1 MKHITSKLLSLLLTL
16 AMLLS
21 MIPAAY
27 AAGTEGTTEGNTS
40 TEKVVA
46 KDGETTATTETLNG
60 STTVT
65 SSNAA
70 TAVDKGTEANPYT
83 LSELGAMTRDAY
95 IAAQNAL
102 DGTMYVTVGDYSYT
116 DKGTLGN
123 GVRNDT
129 LYQTE
134 DRSVLNGYNSNG
146 YLGEKNDG
154 ANGKNIVFVGGTITS
169 GATGY
174 TSIDN
179 IGTSLLL
186 AVPAYTNVTFE
197 GITFNNVMS
206 FDYQLYT
213 SPWSQL
219 GELKFDGCTFNGI
232 IVGAIAAQ
240 TLTFNGCTFT
250 DYTNSTSANNSNP
263 TWIRPAYGNWTKDDN
278 KGQGSDFKSLTTIN
292 FTGNTVTSTRPV
304 KFERIA
310 QWEMPT
316 TVTATGNSFDISA
329 QTDDT
334 AEGKTKNVGLYFGAN
349 AKFDLVAE
357 NNKKAEGSSTAALY
371 TAVYSAP
378 DGTSHAG
385 LPAGSTVKDS
395 SGNDTTLTDALEWKG
410 TKDDV
415 LTLKTECEAKI
426 GDAYYATLADAFA
439 AANKTGDT
447 VIELLDDINMTGKNW
462 TPVSVDGNHGQGV
475 ITLNGNGKTI
485 TGLSA
490 PLFAGGFAGKSGIV
504 IKDLTI
510 ADADIN
516 DTTND
521 QGIGAFINC
530 VDSMTRIEL
539 DNCHLKNSKI
549 VSTGDARVGGLIG
562 WTSGYNKPNDG
573 PVDTKVTLTNCSVE
587 NVTIEAKGSVGG
599 LIGHAGA
606 NPATY
611 HTITGC
617 TVKDSTLKCT
627 ETGKS
632 WRVGDLV
639 GTANVGQI
647 TVDAATSASKNI
659 LTQENASTQK
669 PEGNIFGRDAV
680 NDTGLVIV
688 DNKVVAAGTAYGDIV
703 NKNANE
709 VLVEVSKGH
718 WMKPNANTVAMIG
731 ATVYSSL
738 PDAINKA
745 NTGDTVKLLKD
756 VTVTKPI
763 EVTKS
768 MTLDLNGHVLTAAT
782 ASNRSEPKDEK
793 NSAIWVTAENVNLTI
808 NGMTAGSGMKMGDT
822 HNTEWKTKVWG
833 FVDLREGSA
842 GSTVTINGGSYTGST
857 CASDNYHYTAL
868 FTVGSES
875 KLVLNN
881 VSAETDERVVK
892 ASGCGEVIVSGGT
905 YNITGINAF
914 LGAAFETK
922 TASFTDMKLTAKYG
936 GCVQVGSNATLEN
949 CEIKVTD
956 IRTGDG
962 TYLNCAVAVQY
973 GGTATV
979 KSGTYTAPYAAYV
992 YNSGGTINIE
1002 NGTFTGVVR
1011 ADATTDTTAV
1021 INIKNGSFNGEI
1033 QKGGGPGSETI
1044 SITGGTFSFDPSTKV
1059 KNNGTDYIVKRAG
1072 SEGAYTYTVLAKSG
1086 LTSGVYLTDP
1096 SGALASNYYV
1106 SSTANGVWTVSY
1118 SAPSSGGGSSSS
1130 SRRYDVSAP
1139 SVKHGDV
1146 TVSPKS
1152 ASKGDTVTITVKPD
1166 SGYEL
1171 DTLTVKDAS
1180 GSKIKVKDKGDGKFT
1195 FTMPA
1200 SKVTVSAEFAE
1211 IETLDFAD
1219 VPTDA
1224 YYYEA
1229 VKWAAKKGITGGI
1242 GNGLFGPNQPCTRA
1256 QIVTFLWRAAG
1267 SPEPKTMS
1275 SFADVSMDAYYAKA
1289 VAWAVENGITTGTGD
1304 GKFSPDA
1311 TCTRAQSVTFLF
1323 RAIGKLVDSKA
1334 EFSDV
1339 LTDSY
1344 YANAVAWAVENGV
1357 TNGIGDGLFGP
1368 DNSCTRAQIVTFLYR
1383 AYQGK

>member
-1 MKHITSKLLSLLLTL
+1 MKHKLLSILLCL
-16 AMLLS
+16 AMALSLL
-21 MIPAAY
+21 PTAAL
-27 AAGTEGTTEGNTS
+27 AE
-40 TEKVVA
+40 
-46 KDGETTATTETLNG
+46 
-60 STTVT
+60 
-65 SSNAA
+65 
-70 TAVDKGTEANPYT
+70 
-83 LSELGAMTRDAY
+83 
-95 IAAQNAL
+95 
-102 DGTMYVTVGDYSYT
+102 
-116 DKGTLGN
+116 
-123 GVRNDT
+123 
-129 LYQTE
+129 
-134 DRSVLNGYNSNG
+134 
-146 YLGEKNDG
+146 
-154 ANGKNIVFVGGTITS
+154 
-169 GATGY
+169 GATGAGPIKVGGKTY
-174 TSIDN
+174 SSFSDAVNAAAPDENGVITYEISGKVDVTDTGWVQVAKAGLADLSKVAFVGINDDAEICITGGLAILADQKYDIDV
-179 IGTSLLL
+179 SF
-186 AVPAYTNVTFE
+186 TN
-197 GITFNNVMS
+197 
-206 FDYQLYT
+206 
-213 SPWSQL
+213 
-219 GELKFDGCTFNGI
+219 LK
-232 IVGAIAAQ
+232 
-240 TLTFNGCTFT
+240 L
-250 DYTNSTSANNSNP
+250 SKPNP
-263 TWIRPAYGNWTKDDN
+263 TYGGDYGHSTNY
-278 KGQGSDFKSLTTIN
+278 
-292 FTGNTVTSTRPV
+292 FTCWLRNTGAAENTVTYTNCVFPNGVCNNQYGKTVFDRCQFTNDTSGKFNLWNYGGNTEVKGSTFTGTRGIKTYNEGDLDVAPTV
-304 KFERIA
+304 TVTDTSFDGLTEKAAIVA
-310 QWEMPT
+310 SKPTNITLT
-316 TVTATGNSFDISA
+316 TVTATDCTKGLLQKDIEGSKGEQKVTIEANGTGISDDFNITA
-329 QTDDT
+329 QKDAEAAKNEFNIT
-334 AEGKTKNVGLYFGAN
+334 AGTFPGGINNDYLAPGAN
-349 AKFDLVAE
+349 FDATTGE
-357 NNKKAEGSSTAALY
+357 
-371 TAVYSAP
+371 
-378 DGTSHAG
+378 
-385 LPAGSTVKDS
+385 VKMS
-395 SGNDTTLTDALEWKG
+395 Y
-410 TKDDV
+410 V
-415 LTLKTECEAKI
+415 AKI
-426 GDAYYATLADAFA
+426 GDTEYPTLADAFA

-462 TPVSVDGNHGQGV
+462 TPVGVDGYHGQGV

-510 ADADIN
+510 AGADIN

-549 VSTGDARVGGLIG
+549 VSTGGARVGGLIG

-639 GTANVGQI
+639 GTANVGQV
-647 TVDAATSASKNI
+647 TVDAATSASQNT
-659 LTQENASTQK
+659 LTQENADPQE
-669 PEGNIFGRDAV
+669 PEDSIFGRKEVGKA
-680 NDTGLVIV
+680 GLVII

-718 WMKPNANTVAMIG
+718 WVKPNEDTVAMIG
-731 ATVYSSL
+731 SKEYTTLPVAITAADENATV
-738 PDAINKA
+738 
-745 NTGDTVKLLKD
+745 TLLKD
-756 VTVTKPI
+756 VTVIKPI

-782 ASNRSEPKDEK
+782 ASDRSESKDEK
-793 NSAIWVTAENVNLTI
+793 NSAIWVTAKNVNLTI

-857 CASDNYHYTAL
+857 CASDSYHYTAL

-1339 LTDSY
+1339 LADSY
-1344 YANAVAWAVENGV
+1344 YANAVDWAVENGV

>member
-1 MKHITSKLLSLLLTL
+1 MKHKLLSILLCL
-16 AMLLS
+16 AMALSLL
-21 MIPAAY
+21 PTAAL
-27 AAGTEGTTEGNTS
+27 AE
-40 TEKVVA
+40 
-46 KDGETTATTETLNG
+46 
-60 STTVT
+60 
-65 SSNAA
+65 
-70 TAVDKGTEANPYT
+70 
-83 LSELGAMTRDAY
+83 
-95 IAAQNAL
+95 
-102 DGTMYVTVGDYSYT
+102 
-116 DKGTLGN
+116 
-123 GVRNDT
+123 
-129 LYQTE
+129 
-134 DRSVLNGYNSNG
+134 
-146 YLGEKNDG
+146 
-154 ANGKNIVFVGGTITS
+154 
-169 GATGY
+169 GATGAGPIKVGGETY
-174 TSIDN
+174 SSFSDAVNAAAPDENGVITYEISGKVDVTDTGWVQVAKAGLADLSKVAFVGINDDAEICITGGLAILADQKYDIDV
-179 IGTSLLL
+179 SF
-186 AVPAYTNVTFE
+186 TN
-197 GITFNNVMS
+197 
-206 FDYQLYT
+206 
-213 SPWSQL
+213 
-219 GELKFDGCTFNGI
+219 LK
-232 IVGAIAAQ
+232 
-240 TLTFNGCTFT
+240 L
-250 DYTNSTSANNSNP
+250 SKPNP
-263 TWIRPAYGNWTKDDN
+263 TYGGDYGHSTNY
-278 KGQGSDFKSLTTIN
+278 
-292 FTGNTVTSTRPV
+292 FTCWLRNTNAAENTVTYTNCTFPNGVCNNQYGKTVFDRCQFTNATSGKFNLWNYGGNTEVKGSTFIGTRGIKTYNEGDLDVAPTV
-304 KFERIA
+304 TVTDTSFDGLTEKAAIVA
-310 QWEMPT
+310 SKPTNITLT
-316 TVTATGNSFDISA
+316 TVTAVDCTKGLLQKDIEGSAGEQKVTIEANGTGISGDFNITGKKDA
-329 QTDDT
+329 EAAKNEFNIT
-334 AEGKTKNVGLYFGAN
+334 AGTFAGEINNDYLAPGAN
-349 AKFDLVAE
+349 FDATTGE
-357 NNKKAEGSSTAALY
+357 
-371 TAVYSAP
+371 
-378 DGTSHAG
+378 
-385 LPAGSTVKDS
+385 VKMS
-395 SGNDTTLTDALEWKG
+395 Y
-410 TKDDV
+410 V
-415 LTLKTECEAKI
+415 AKI
-426 GDAYYATLADAFA
+426 GDTEYPTLADAFA
-439 AANKTGDT
+439 AADKTGDT
-447 VIELLDDINMTGKNW
+447 VIELLDDINMTGKSW
-462 TPVSVDGNHGQGV
+462 TPVSVDGYHGQGV

-549 VSTGDARVGGLIG
+549 VSTSGACVGGLIG

-573 PVDTKVTLTNCSVE
+573 PVDTRVTLTNCSVE
-587 NVTIEAKGSVGG
+587 KVTIEAKGSVGG

-617 TVKDSTLKCT
+617 TVKDSTLTCT

-639 GTANVGQI
+639 GTANDGQI
-647 TVDAATSASKNI
+647 TVDAATSASQNT
-659 LTQENASTQK
+659 LTQENADPQK
-669 PEGNIFGRDAV
+669 PKDSIFGRDAV

-718 WMKPNANTVAMIG
+718 WVKPNEGTVAMIG
-731 ATVYSSL
+731 AREYATL
-738 PDAINKA
+738 PDAITAAKD
-745 NTGDTVKLLKD
+745 GDTIKLLKD

-768 MTLDLNGHVLTAAT
+768 MTLDLNGHVLTATT
-782 ASNRSEPKDEK
+782 ASTATVK
-793 NSAIWVTAENVNLTI
+793 NSAIWVTAEKVNLTI
-808 NGMTAGSGMKMGDT
+808 DGTTAGSGMTMGDT
-822 HNTEWKTKVWG
+822 HDTNWEAKVWG

-842 GSTVTINGGSYTGST
+842 GSTVTVNGGSYTGST
-857 CASDNYHYTAL
+857 CASDSYHYTAL

-892 ASGCGEVIVSGGT
+892 ASSCGEVVVSGGT

-1224 YYYEA
+1224 YYYES

-1339 LTDSY
+1339 LADSY
-1344 YANAVAWAVENGV
+1344 YANAVDWAVENGV

>member
-1 MKHITSKLLSLLLTL
+1 MALSLLPTAAL
-16 AMLLS
+16 AEE
-21 MIPAAY
+21 ATG
-27 AAGTEGTTEGNTS
+27 AGPI
-40 TEKVVA
+40 KV
-46 KDGETTATTETLNG
+46 GET
-60 STTVT
+60 SY
-65 SSNAA
+65 SSFSDAVNAA
-70 TAVDKGTEANPYT
+70 EPDGSGVITYEISGKVD
-83 LSELGAMTRDAY
+83 
-95 IAAQNAL
+95 
-102 DGTMYVTVGDYSYT
+102 
-116 DKGTLGN
+116 
-123 GVRNDT
+123 
-129 LYQTE
+129 
-134 DRSVLNGYNSNG
+134 
-146 YLGEKNDG
+146 
-154 ANGKNIVFVGGTITS
+154 
-169 GATGY
+169 
-174 TSIDN
+174 
-179 IGTSLLL
+179 
-186 AVPAYTNVTFE
+186 
-197 GITFNNVMS
+197 
-206 FDYQLYT
+206 
-213 SPWSQL
+213 
-219 GELKFDGCTFNGI
+219 
-232 IVGAIAAQ
+232 
-240 TLTFNGCTFT
+240 
-250 DYTNSTSANNSNP
+250 
-263 TWIRPAYGNWTKDDN
+263 
-278 KGQGSDFKSLTTIN
+278 
-292 FTGNTVTSTRPV
+292 
-304 KFERIA
+304 
-310 QWEMPT
+310 
-316 TVTATGNSFDISA
+316 VTATGWVQVAKAGLTGPTKVKFVGKTGDAEICITGGLAILADQKYDIDVSFTNLKLSKPNPTYGGDHGHSTNYFTCWLRNTGAAENTVTYTNCTFPNGVCNNQYGKTVFNNCQFTNSANYNLWNYGGNTEVKNSAFTGVRGIKTYNEGTLAVAPTVKIEQTTFSGLTEKAAIVASKATDITLTNVTATGCIKGLLQKDIEGS
-329 QTDDT
+329 TDEQKVTIEANGTGISGDFNIT
-334 AEGKTKNVGLYFGAN
+334 AEMDAEAAKNEFNITAGTFPGGINNDYLAPGAN
-349 AKFDLVAE
+349 FDATTGE
-357 NNKKAEGSSTAALY
+357 
-371 TAVYSAP
+371 
-378 DGTSHAG
+378 
-385 LPAGSTVKDS
+385 VKMS
-395 SGNDTTLTDALEWKG
+395 Y
-410 TKDDV
+410 V
-415 LTLKTECEAKI
+415 AKI
-426 GDAYYATLADAFA
+426 GDTEYPTLADAFA

-462 TPVSVDGNHGQGV
+462 TPVGVDGYHGQGV

-510 ADADIN
+510 AGADIN
-516 DTTND
+516 DTTNN

-549 VSTGDARVGGLIG
+549 VSTGGARVGGLIG
-562 WTSGYNKPNDG
+562 WTSGYNNQNDG

-639 GTANVGQI
+639 GTANVGQV
-647 TVDAATSASKNI
+647 TVDAATSASQNT
-659 LTQENASTQK
+659 LTQENADPQE
-669 PEGNIFGRDAV
+669 PEDSIFGRKEVGKA
-680 NDTGLVIV
+680 GLVII

-718 WMKPNANTVAMIG
+718 WVKPNEDTVAMIG
-731 ATVYSSL
+731 SKEYTTL
-738 PDAINKA
+738 PDAITAADENA
-745 NTGDTVKLLKD
+745 TVTLLKD
-756 VTVTKPI
+756 VTVIKPI

-782 ASNRSEPKDEK
+782 ASDRSESKDEK
-793 NSAIWVTAENVNLTI
+793 NSAIWVTAKNVNLTI

-857 CASDNYHYTAL
+857 CASDSYHYTAL

-1339 LTDSY
+1339 LADSY

>member
-27 AAGTEGTTEGNTS
+27 AEGTEGTTEGSTS

-46 KDGETTATTETLNG
+46 KDGETTATTETLDG

-65 SSNAA
+65 GSNAA
-70 TAVDKGTEANPYT
+70 TADDKGTSTNPYT
-83 LSELGAMTRDAY
+83 LEQLGVMTRNEY
-95 IAAQNAL
+95 IKAQERL
-102 DGTMYVTVGDYSYT
+102 EGTMYVTVGEYSYDT
-116 DKGTLGN
+116 NGTLGN
-123 GVRNDT
+123 GKRDDT
-129 LYQTE
+129 TGQKE
-134 DRSVLNGYNSNG
+134 DRGVLNGYNSNG
-146 YLGEKNDG
+146 YLDEGNDG

-169 GATGY
+169 NVTGY
-174 TSIDN
+174 ESIDN

-186 AVPAYTNVTFE
+186 AVPAYTNVTFK
-197 GITFNNVMS
+197 GTTFNNVMS
-206 FDYQLYT
+206 FNYQLYT
-213 SPWSQL
+213 GPWSQL

-240 TLTFNGCTFT
+240 TLTFNGCTFNN
-250 DYTNSTSANNSNP
+250 YENTNSANNSNP
-263 TWIRPAYGNWTKDDN
+263 TWIRPAYGNWKKDDN
-278 KGQGSDFKSLTTIN
+278 EGQGGDFRSLTEIN
-292 FTGNTVTSTRPV
+292 FTDNTVTSTRPV
-304 KFERIA
+304 KFEYIS
-310 QWEMPT
+310 QWDIT
-316 TVTATGNSFDISA
+316 STVTATSNTFDITA
-329 QTDDT
+329 QPGDT
-334 AEGKTKNVGLYFGAN
+334 SIKNVGLYLGAHTDKN
-349 AKFDLVAE
+349 EFHLVAD
-357 NNKKAEGSSTAALY
+357 NNTKSKGTAALY
-371 TAVYSAP
+371 TIP
-378 DGTSHAG
+378 KGTTS

-395 SGNDTTLTDALEWKG
+395 SGNEIELTDALAWKG

-462 TPVSVDGNHGQGV
+462 TPVGVDGYHGQGV

-510 ADADIN
+510 AGADIN
-516 DTTND
+516 DTTNN

-549 VSTGDARVGGLIG
+549 VSTGGARVGGLIG
-562 WTSGYNKPNDG
+562 WTSGYNNQNDG

-639 GTANVGQI
+639 GTANVGQV
-647 TVDAATSASKNI
+647 TVDAATSASQNF

-669 PEGNIFGRDAV
+669 PEDSIFGRKEVGTD
-680 NDTGLVIV
+680 GLMII

-718 WMKPNANTVAMIG
+718 WVKPKEDTVAMIG
-731 ATVYSSL
+731 AKEYPTL
-738 PDAINKA
+738 TAAINEA
-745 NTGDTVKLLKD
+745 NTGDTVKLVNN
-756 VTVTKPI
+756 VTENVTIPA
-763 EVTKS
+763 TKTI
-768 MTLDLNGHVLTAAT
+768 TLDLNGMTLTNVDDHTILNNGNLTIMGTGRVDNISHAKGALYNKGTVVINGGTFDRSRENGMNKGESGQNSWYTIKNVGTMTINDGATVQTAGNNAALGKFSSLV
-782 ASNRSEPKDEK
+782 SNGYFNANDYNTNKGLDQPILTIDGGTFRGGLNTIK
-793 NSAIWVTAENVNLTI
+793 NDDRAKLTI
-808 NGMTAGSGMKMGDT
+808 NG
-822 HNTEWKTKVWG
+822 
-833 FVDLREGSA
+833 
-842 GSTVTINGGSYTGST
+842 
-857 CASDNYHYTAL
+857 
-868 FTVGSES
+868 
-875 KLVLNN
+875 
-881 VSAETDERVVK
+881 
-892 ASGCGEVIVSGGT
+892 
-905 YNITGINAF
+905 
-914 LGAAFETK
+914 
-922 TASFTDMKLTAKYG
+922 
-936 GCVQVGSNATLEN
+936 
-949 CEIKVTD
+949 
-956 IRTGDG
+956 
-962 TYLNCAVAVQY
+962 
-973 GGTATV
+973 
-979 KSGTYTAPYAAYV
+979 
-992 YNSGGTINIE
+992 
-1002 NGTFTGVVR
+1002 GTFSNYYQAVVQNH
-1011 ADATTDTTAV
+1011 
-1021 INIKNGSFNGEI
+1021 NIAE
-1033 QKGGGPGSETI
+1033 
-1044 SITGGTFSFDPSTKV
+1044 ITGGTFTAASDANTETYGIYNCGCGAGIDLGTLTVSGGTFTGATYAVAEVSSQNAIVNISGGQFAGTKAAIIKSSTSNATIAISGGKFSSDPSAYV
-1059 KNNGTDYIVKRAG
+1059 VGNGNTNIVKRDG

-1096 SGALASNYYV
+1096 SGALANNYYV

-1146 TVSPKS
+1146 TVSPKN

-1219 VPTDA
+1219 VSTDA

-1267 SPEPKTMS
+1267 SPEPKAMS
-1275 SFADVSMDAYYAKA
+1275 SFADVSTDAYYAKA

-1368 DNSCTRAQIVTFLYR
+1368 DNSCTRAQIVTFLFR

>member
-1 MKHITSKLLSLLLTL
+1 MKHKLLSILLCL
-16 AMLLS
+16 AMALSLL
-21 MIPAAY
+21 PTAALAEEATGAGPIKVGETSY
-27 AAGTEGTTEGNTS
+27 SSFSEAVGAALGENGVITYEISG
-40 TEKVVA
+40 KVEVNDTGWVQVA
-46 KDGETTATTETLNG
+46 KAGLIDLSKVEFIGITDDAEICITGGLAILADQKYDIDVSFTNLKLSKPNPTYG
-60 STTVT
+60 GDYGHSTNYFTCWLRNT
-65 SSNAA
+65 NAA
-70 TAVDKGTEANPYT
+70 E
-83 LSELGAMTRDAY
+83 
-95 IAAQNAL
+95 
-102 DGTMYVTVGDYSYT
+102 
-116 DKGTLGN
+116 
-123 GVRNDT
+123 
-129 LYQTE
+129 
-134 DRSVLNGYNSNG
+134 
-146 YLGEKNDG
+146 
-154 ANGKNIVFVGGTITS
+154 
-169 GATGY
+169 
-174 TSIDN
+174 
-179 IGTSLLL
+179 
-186 AVPAYTNVTFE
+186 
-197 GITFNNVMS
+197 
-206 FDYQLYT
+206 
-213 SPWSQL
+213 
-219 GELKFDGCTFNGI
+219 
-232 IVGAIAAQ
+232 
-240 TLTFNGCTFT
+240 
-250 DYTNSTSANNSNP
+250 
-263 TWIRPAYGNWTKDDN
+263 
-278 KGQGSDFKSLTTIN
+278 
-292 FTGNTVTSTRPV
+292 NTVTYTNCTFPNGVCNNQYGKTVFDRCQFTNATSGKFNLWNYGGNTEVKGSTFIGTRGIKTYNEGDLDVAPTV
-304 KFERIA
+304 TVTDTSFDGLTEKASIVA
-310 QWEMPT
+310 SKPTNITLT
-316 TVTATGNSFDISA
+316 TVTAVDCTKGLLQKDIEGSAGEQKVTIEANGTGISGDFNITGKKDA
-329 QTDDT
+329 EAAKNEFNIT
-334 AEGKTKNVGLYFGAN
+334 AGTFAGEINNDYLAPGAN
-349 AKFDLVAE
+349 FDATTGE
-357 NNKKAEGSSTAALY
+357 
-371 TAVYSAP
+371 
-378 DGTSHAG
+378 
-385 LPAGSTVKDS
+385 VKMS
-395 SGNDTTLTDALEWKG
+395 Y
-410 TKDDV
+410 V
-415 LTLKTECEAKI
+415 AKI
-426 GDAYYATLADAFA
+426 GDTEYPTLADAFA
-439 AANKTGDT
+439 AADKTGDT
-447 VIELLDDINMTGKNW
+447 VIELLDDINMTGKSW
-462 TPVSVDGNHGQGV
+462 TPVSVDGYHGQGV

-549 VSTGDARVGGLIG
+549 VSTDGARVGGLIG

-573 PVDTKVTLTNCSVE
+573 PVDTRVTLTNCSVE
-587 NVTIEAKGSVGG
+587 KVTIEAKGSVGG

-617 TVKDSTLKCT
+617 TVKDSTLTCT

-639 GTANVGQI
+639 GTANDGQI
-647 TVDAATSASKNI
+647 TVDAATSASQNT
-659 LTQENASTQK
+659 LTQENADPQK
-669 PEGNIFGRDAV
+669 PKDSIFGRDAV

-718 WMKPNANTVAMIG
+718 WVKPNEGTVAMIG
-731 ATVYSSL
+731 AREYATL
-738 PDAINKA
+738 PDAITAAKD
-745 NTGDTVKLLKD
+745 GDTIKLLKD

-782 ASNRSEPKDEK
+782 ASTATVK
-793 NSAIWVTAENVNLTI
+793 NSAIWVTAEKVNLTI
-808 NGMTAGSGMKMGDT
+808 DGTTAGSGMTMGDT
-822 HNTEWKTKVWG
+822 HDTNWEAKVWG

-842 GSTVTINGGSYTGST
+842 GSTVTVNGGSYTGST
-857 CASDNYHYTAL
+857 CASDSYHYTAL

-892 ASGCGEVIVSGGT
+892 ASSCGEVVVSGGT

-1072 SEGAYTYTVLAKSG
+1072 CEGAYTYTVLAKSG

-1229 VKWAAKKGITGGI
+1229 VKWAQEKGITGGI

-1267 SPEPKTMS
+1267 SPEPKSMS
-1275 SFADVSMDAYYAKA
+1275 SFSDVSADSYYAKA

-1368 DNSCTRAQIVTFLYR
+1368 DNSCTRAQIVTFLFR

>member
-1 MKHITSKLLSLLLTL
+1 MKHKLLSILLCL
-16 AMLLS
+16 AMALSLL
-21 MIPAAY
+21 PTAAL
-27 AAGTEGTTEGNTS
+27 ADEATGAGPI
-40 TEKVVA
+40 KV
-46 KDGETTATTETLNG
+46 GET
-60 STTVT
+60 SY
-65 SSNAA
+65 SSFSDAVNAA
-70 TAVDKGTEANPYT
+70 APDE
-83 LSELGAMTRDAY
+83 
-95 IAAQNAL
+95 
-102 DGTMYVTVGDYSYT
+102 
-116 DKGTLGN
+116 
-123 GVRNDT
+123 
-129 LYQTE
+129 
-134 DRSVLNGYNSNG
+134 
-146 YLGEKNDG
+146 
-154 ANGKNIVFVGGTITS
+154 
-169 GATGY
+169 
-174 TSIDN
+174 
-179 IGTSLLL
+179 
-186 AVPAYTNVTFE
+186 
-197 GITFNNVMS
+197 
-206 FDYQLYT
+206 
-213 SPWSQL
+213 
-219 GELKFDGCTFNGI
+219 NGI
-232 IVGAIAAQ
+232 ITYEISGKVDVTDTGWVQVAKAGLIDLSKVAFVGINDDAEICITGDLAILADQ
-240 TLTFNGCTFT
+240 KYDIDVSFT
-250 DYTNSTSANNSNP
+250 NLKLSKPNP
-263 TWIRPAYGNWTKDDN
+263 TYGGDYGHSTNY
-278 KGQGSDFKSLTTIN
+278 
-292 FTGNTVTSTRPV
+292 FTCWLRNTNAAGNTVTYTNCVFPNGVCNNQYGKTVFDRCQFTNDTSGKFNLWNYGGNTEVKGSTFIGTRGIKTYNEGDLDVAPTV
-304 KFERIA
+304 TVTDTSFDGLTEKAAIVA
-310 QWEMPT
+310 SKPTNITLT
-316 TVTATGNSFDISA
+316 TVTATDCTKGLLQKDIEGS
-329 QTDDT
+329 TDEQKVTIEANGTGISGDFNITGKKDAEAAKNEFNIT
-334 AEGKTKNVGLYFGAN
+334 AGTFTGEINNDYLAPGAN
-349 AKFDLVAE
+349 FDATTGE
-357 NNKKAEGSSTAALY
+357 
-371 TAVYSAP
+371 
-378 DGTSHAG
+378 
-385 LPAGSTVKDS
+385 VKMS
-395 SGNDTTLTDALEWKG
+395 Y
-410 TKDDV
+410 V
-415 LTLKTECEAKI
+415 AKI
-426 GDAYYATLADAFA
+426 GDTEYPTLADAFA

-447 VIELLDDINMTGKNW
+447 VIELLDDINMTGKSW
-462 TPVSVDGNHGQGV
+462 TPVSVDGYNGQGV

-549 VSTGDARVGGLIG
+549 VSTGGARVGGLIG

-639 GTANVGQI
+639 GTANVGQV
-647 TVDAATSASKNI
+647 TVDAATSASQNT

-669 PEGNIFGRDAV
+669 PEGNIFGRKEVGKA
-680 NDTGLVIV
+680 GLVII
-688 DNKVVAAGTAYGDIV
+688 DNKVVAAGTDYGDGDIV

-718 WMKPNANTVAMIG
+718 WVKPNEDTVAMIG
-731 ATVYSSL
+731 AKEYTTL
-738 PDAINKA
+738 TAAINEA
-745 NTGDTVKLLKD
+745 NTGDTVTLLKD
-756 VTVTKPI
+756 VTVTNPI

-782 ASNRSEPKDEK
+782 ASDRSESKDVR

-822 HNTEWKTKVWG
+822 HDTDWKTKVWG
-833 FVDLREGSA
+833 FVDLRESSA

-857 CASDNYHYTAL
+857 CASDDNHYTAL

-875 KLVLNN
+875 KLILNN

-956 IRTGDG
+956 IRTGAG
-962 TYLNCAVAVQY
+962 THLNCAVAVQY

-979 KSGTYTAPYAAYV
+979 KSGIYTAPYAAYV
-992 YNSGGTINIE
+992 YSSGGTINIE

-1011 ADATTDTTAV
+1011 ADATTGKTAT

-1086 LTSGVYLTDP
+1086 LTSGVYLTNP

-1118 SAPSSGGGSSSS
+1118 SAPYSGGSSS
-1130 SRRYDVSAP
+1130 YDPTYSVSTP
-1139 SVKHGDV
+1139 SKTEHGTV

-1152 ASKGDTVTITVKPD
+1152 ASKGDTVTVTVKPD
-1166 SGYEL
+1166 SGYVLE
-1171 DTLTVKDAS
+1171 TLTVTDKN
-1180 GSKIKVKDKGDGKFT
+1180 GNELTLKDKGNGKYT

-1200 SKVTVSAEFAE
+1200 GKVEVKATFMEDNSMLNF
-1211 IETLDFAD
+1211 FYD
-1219 VPTDA
+1219 VPNNA
-1224 YYYEA
+1224 YFYEA
-1229 VKWAAKKGITGGI
+1229 VKWAVENGITTGV
-1242 GNGLFGPNQPCTRA
+1242 GNDLFAPEQPCTRA

-1267 SPEPKTMS
+1267 SPEPKSMS
-1275 SFADVSMDAYYAKA
+1275 SFSDVSADSYYAKA

-1368 DNSCTRAQIVTFLYR
+1368 DNSCTRAQIVTFLFR

>member
-1 MKHITSKLLSLLLTL
+1 MALSLLPTAAL
-16 AMLLS
+16 AEE
-21 MIPAAY
+21 ATG
-27 AAGTEGTTEGNTS
+27 AGPI
-40 TEKVVA
+40 KV
-46 KDGETTATTETLNG
+46 GET
-60 STTVT
+60 SY
-65 SSNAA
+65 SSFSDAVNAA
-70 TAVDKGTEANPYT
+70 EPDGSGVITYEISGKVD
-83 LSELGAMTRDAY
+83 
-95 IAAQNAL
+95 
-102 DGTMYVTVGDYSYT
+102 
-116 DKGTLGN
+116 
-123 GVRNDT
+123 
-129 LYQTE
+129 
-134 DRSVLNGYNSNG
+134 
-146 YLGEKNDG
+146 
-154 ANGKNIVFVGGTITS
+154 
-169 GATGY
+169 
-174 TSIDN
+174 
-179 IGTSLLL
+179 
-186 AVPAYTNVTFE
+186 
-197 GITFNNVMS
+197 
-206 FDYQLYT
+206 
-213 SPWSQL
+213 
-219 GELKFDGCTFNGI
+219 
-232 IVGAIAAQ
+232 
-240 TLTFNGCTFT
+240 
-250 DYTNSTSANNSNP
+250 
-263 TWIRPAYGNWTKDDN
+263 
-278 KGQGSDFKSLTTIN
+278 
-292 FTGNTVTSTRPV
+292 
-304 KFERIA
+304 
-310 QWEMPT
+310 
-316 TVTATGNSFDISA
+316 VTATGWVQVAKAGLTGPTKVKFVGKTGDAEICITGGLAILADQKYDIDVSFTNLKLSKPNPTYGGDYGHSTNYFTCWLRNTGAAENTVTYTNCTFPNGVCNNQYGKTVFNNCQFTNSANYNLWNYGGNTEVKNSAFTGVRGIKTYNEGTLAVAPTVKIEQTTFSGLTEKAAIVASKATDITLTNVTATGCIKGLLQKDIEGS
-329 QTDDT
+329 TDEQKVTIEANGTGISGDFNIT
-334 AEGKTKNVGLYFGAN
+334 AEMDAEAAKNEFNITAGTFPGGINNDYLAPGAN
-349 AKFDLVAE
+349 FDATTGE
-357 NNKKAEGSSTAALY
+357 
-371 TAVYSAP
+371 
-378 DGTSHAG
+378 
-385 LPAGSTVKDS
+385 VKMS
-395 SGNDTTLTDALEWKG
+395 Y
-410 TKDDV
+410 V
-415 LTLKTECEAKI
+415 AKI
-426 GDAYYATLADAFA
+426 GDTEYPTLADAFA

-462 TPVSVDGNHGQGV
+462 TPVGVDGYHGQGV

-510 ADADIN
+510 AGADIN
-516 DTTND
+516 DTTNN

-549 VSTGDARVGGLIG
+549 VSTGGARVGGLIG
-562 WTSGYNKPNDG
+562 WTSGYNNQNDG

-639 GTANVGQI
+639 GTANVGQV
-647 TVDAATSASKNI
+647 TVDAATSASQNT
-659 LTQENASTQK
+659 LTQENADPQE
-669 PEGNIFGRDAV
+669 PEDSIFGRKEVGKA
-680 NDTGLVIV
+680 GLVII

-718 WMKPNANTVAMIG
+718 WVKPNEDTVAMIG
-731 ATVYSSL
+731 SKEYTTL
-738 PDAINKA
+738 PDAITAADENA
-745 NTGDTVKLLKD
+745 TVTLLKD
-756 VTVTKPI
+756 VTVIKPI

-782 ASNRSEPKDEK
+782 ASDRSESKDEK
-793 NSAIWVTAENVNLTI
+793 NSAIWVTAKNVNLTI

-857 CASDNYHYTAL
+857 CASDSYHYTAL

-1072 SEGAYTYTVLAKSG
+1072 SEGAYTYTVLARSG

-1339 LTDSY
+1339 LADSY
-1344 YANAVAWAVENGV
+1344 YANAVDWAVENGV

>member
-1 MKHITSKLLSLLLTL
+1 MKHKLLSILLCL
-16 AMLLS
+16 AMALSLL
-21 MIPAAY
+21 PTAAL
-27 AAGTEGTTEGNTS
+27 AE
-40 TEKVVA
+40 
-46 KDGETTATTETLNG
+46 
-60 STTVT
+60 
-65 SSNAA
+65 
-70 TAVDKGTEANPYT
+70 
-83 LSELGAMTRDAY
+83 
-95 IAAQNAL
+95 
-102 DGTMYVTVGDYSYT
+102 
-116 DKGTLGN
+116 
-123 GVRNDT
+123 
-129 LYQTE
+129 
-134 DRSVLNGYNSNG
+134 
-146 YLGEKNDG
+146 
-154 ANGKNIVFVGGTITS
+154 
-169 GATGY
+169 GATGAGPIKVGGKTY
-174 TSIDN
+174 SSFSDAVNAAAPDENGVITYEISGKVDVTDTGWVQVAKAGLADLSKVAFVGINDDAEICITGGLAILADQKYDIDV
-179 IGTSLLL
+179 SF
-186 AVPAYTNVTFE
+186 TN
-197 GITFNNVMS
+197 
-206 FDYQLYT
+206 
-213 SPWSQL
+213 
-219 GELKFDGCTFNGI
+219 LK
-232 IVGAIAAQ
+232 
-240 TLTFNGCTFT
+240 L
-250 DYTNSTSANNSNP
+250 SKPNP
-263 TWIRPAYGNWTKDDN
+263 TYGGDYGHSTNY
-278 KGQGSDFKSLTTIN
+278 
-292 FTGNTVTSTRPV
+292 FTCWLRNTGAAENTVTYTNCVFPNGVCNNQYGKTVFDRCQFTNDTSGKFNLWNYGGNTEVKGSTFTGTRGIKTYNEGDLDVAPTV
-304 KFERIA
+304 TVTDTSFDGLTEKAAIVA
-310 QWEMPT
+310 SKPTNITLT
-316 TVTATGNSFDISA
+316 TVTATDCTKGLLQKDIEGSKGEQKVTIEANGTGISGDFNITA
-329 QTDDT
+329 QKDAEAAKNEFNIT
-334 AEGKTKNVGLYFGAN
+334 AGTFTGEINNDYLAPGAN
-349 AKFDLVAE
+349 FDATTGE
-357 NNKKAEGSSTAALY
+357 
-371 TAVYSAP
+371 
-378 DGTSHAG
+378 
-385 LPAGSTVKDS
+385 VKMS
-395 SGNDTTLTDALEWKG
+395 Y
-410 TKDDV
+410 V
-415 LTLKTECEAKI
+415 AKI
-426 GDAYYATLADAFA
+426 GDTEYPTLADAFA
-439 AANKTGDT
+439 AADKTGDT

-462 TPVSVDGNHGQGV
+462 TPVEVDGYHGQGV

-504 IKDLTI
+504 INNLTLENVNL
-510 ADADIN
+510 N
-516 DTTND
+516 DTGSEYAGT
-521 QGIGAFINC
+521 GFGAFIC
-530 VDSMTRIEL
+530 AVDSMPTISL
-539 DNCHLKNSKI
+539 TNCHVKGGTI
-549 VSTGDARVGGLIG
+549 ESTSGARVGGLIG
-562 WTSGYNKPNDG
+562 WTSGYNKPTDG

-617 TVKDSTLKCT
+617 TVKDSTLTCT

-639 GTANVGQI
+639 GTANDGQI
-647 TVDAATSASKNI
+647 TVDAATSASQNT
-659 LTQENASTQK
+659 LTQENADPQK
-669 PEGNIFGRDAV
+669 PKDSIFGRDAV

-688 DNKVVAAGTAYGDIV
+688 DNKVVAAGTAYGNIV

-718 WMKPNANTVAMIG
+718 WVKPNEGTVAMIG
-731 ATVYSSL
+731 ATEYTTL
-738 PDAINKA
+738 TAAINEA
-745 NTGDTVKLLKD
+745 NTGDTVTLLKD
-756 VTVTKPI
+756 TKEDITIPSGKTI
-763 EVTKS
+763 
-768 MTLDLNGHVLTAAT
+768 TLDLNGKTLTNVDDHTILNNGNLTITGTGRVDNISHAKGALYNKGTVVINGGTFDRSKENGKTSNDSGSNSWYTIKNVGSMTIHDGATVQTAGNNAALGKFSSLV
-782 ASNRSEPKDEK
+782 SNGYFDANDYSTNKGLDQPILTIDGGTFRGGLNTIK
-793 NSAIWVTAENVNLTI
+793 NDDRAKLTI
-808 NGMTAGSGMKMGDT
+808 NG
-822 HNTEWKTKVWG
+822 
-833 FVDLREGSA
+833 
-842 GSTVTINGGSYTGST
+842 
-857 CASDNYHYTAL
+857 
-868 FTVGSES
+868 
-875 KLVLNN
+875 
-881 VSAETDERVVK
+881 
-892 ASGCGEVIVSGGT
+892 
-905 YNITGINAF
+905 
-914 LGAAFETK
+914 
-922 TASFTDMKLTAKYG
+922 
-936 GCVQVGSNATLEN
+936 
-949 CEIKVTD
+949 
-956 IRTGDG
+956 
-962 TYLNCAVAVQY
+962 
-973 GGTATV
+973 
-979 KSGTYTAPYAAYV
+979 
-992 YNSGGTINIE
+992 
-1002 NGTFTGVVR
+1002 GTFSNYYQAVVQNH
-1011 ADATTDTTAV
+1011 
-1021 INIKNGSFNGEI
+1021 NIAE
-1033 QKGGGPGSETI
+1033 
-1044 SITGGTFSFDPSTKV
+1044 ITGGTFTAASDANAETYGIYNCGCGAEIDLGTLTVSGGTFTGATYAVAEVSSLNAAVNISGGQFAGTKAAIVKSSTSKATIAVSGGTFSSDPSV
-1059 KNNGTDYIVKRAG
+1059 HVVGNGNTNIVKRAG

-1267 SPEPKTMS
+1267 SPEPKAMS
-1275 SFADVSMDAYYAKA
+1275 SFADVSTDAYYAKA

-1368 DNSCTRAQIVTFLYR
+1368 DNSCTRAQIVTFLFR

>member
-1 MKHITSKLLSLLLTL
+1 MKHKLLSILLCL
-16 AMLLS
+16 AMALSLL
-21 MIPAAY
+21 PTAALAEEATGAGPIKVGETSY
-27 AAGTEGTTEGNTS
+27 SSFSEAVGAALGENGVITYEISG
-40 TEKVVA
+40 KVEVNDTGWVQVA
-46 KDGETTATTETLNG
+46 KAGLIDLSKVEFIGITDDAEICITGGLAILADQKYDIDVSFTNLKLSKPNPTYG
-60 STTVT
+60 GDYGHSTNYFTCWLRNT
-65 SSNAA
+65 NAA
-70 TAVDKGTEANPYT
+70 E
-83 LSELGAMTRDAY
+83 
-95 IAAQNAL
+95 
-102 DGTMYVTVGDYSYT
+102 
-116 DKGTLGN
+116 
-123 GVRNDT
+123 
-129 LYQTE
+129 
-134 DRSVLNGYNSNG
+134 
-146 YLGEKNDG
+146 
-154 ANGKNIVFVGGTITS
+154 
-169 GATGY
+169 
-174 TSIDN
+174 
-179 IGTSLLL
+179 
-186 AVPAYTNVTFE
+186 
-197 GITFNNVMS
+197 
-206 FDYQLYT
+206 
-213 SPWSQL
+213 
-219 GELKFDGCTFNGI
+219 
-232 IVGAIAAQ
+232 
-240 TLTFNGCTFT
+240 
-250 DYTNSTSANNSNP
+250 
-263 TWIRPAYGNWTKDDN
+263 
-278 KGQGSDFKSLTTIN
+278 
-292 FTGNTVTSTRPV
+292 NTVTYTNCTFPNGVCNNQYGKTVFDRCQFTNATSGKFNLWNYGGNTEVKGSTFIGTRGIKTYNEGDLDVAPTV
-304 KFERIA
+304 TVTDTSFDGLTEKAAIVA
-310 QWEMPT
+310 SKLTNITLT
-316 TVTATGNSFDISA
+316 TVTAADCTKGLLQKDIEGSAGEQKVTIEANGTGISGDFNITGKKDA
-329 QTDDT
+329 EAAKNEFNIT
-334 AEGKTKNVGLYFGAN
+334 AGTFAGEINNDYLAPGAN
-349 AKFDLVAE
+349 FDATTGE
-357 NNKKAEGSSTAALY
+357 
-371 TAVYSAP
+371 
-378 DGTSHAG
+378 
-385 LPAGSTVKDS
+385 VKMS
-395 SGNDTTLTDALEWKG
+395 Y
-410 TKDDV
+410 V
-415 LTLKTECEAKI
+415 AKI
-426 GDAYYATLADAFA
+426 GDTEYPTLADAFA
-439 AANKTGDT
+439 AADKTGDT
-447 VIELLDDINMTGKNW
+447 VIELLDDINMTSKSW
-462 TPVSVDGNHGQGV
+462 TPVSVDGYYGQGV

-549 VSTGDARVGGLIG
+549 VSTGGARVGGLIG
-562 WTSGYNKPNDG
+562 WTAGYNDPNNG
-573 PVDTKVTLTNCSVE
+573 PVDTKITLTNCSVE
-587 NVTIEAKGSVGG
+587 NVTIEANGSVGG

-617 TVKDSTLKCT
+617 TVKDSTLKCAET
-627 ETGKS
+627 EKS
-632 WRVGDLV
+632 WRVGGLV

-647 TVDAATSASKNI
+647 TVDAATSASQNT
-659 LTQENASTQK
+659 LTQGNAGPQK
-669 PEGNIFGRDAV
+669 PEDSIFGRKAV
-680 NDTGLVIV
+680 DTAGLVII

-718 WMKPNANTVAMIG
+718 WVKPHEETVAMIG
-731 ATVYSSL
+731 ATEYSSL

-956 IRTGDG
+956 IRTGAG
-962 TYLNCAVAVQY
+962 THLNCAVAVQY

-979 KSGTYTAPYAAYV
+979 KSGIYTAPYAAYV
-992 YNSGGTINIE
+992 YSSGGTINIE

-1011 ADATTDTTAV
+1011 ADATTGKTAT

-1086 LTSGVYLTDP
+1086 LTSGVYLTNP

-1118 SAPSSGGGSSSS
+1118 SAPYSGGSSS
-1130 SRRYDVSAP
+1130 YDPTYSVSTP
-1139 SVKHGDV
+1139 SKTEHGSV
-1146 TVSPKS
+1146 TVSPKN
-1152 ASKGDTVTITVKPD
+1152 ASKGDTVTVTVKPD
-1166 SGYEL
+1166 SGYVLE
-1171 DTLTVKDAS
+1171 TLTVTDKN
-1180 GSKIKVKDKGDGKFT
+1180 GNELTLKDKGNGKYT

-1200 SKVTVSAEFAE
+1200 GKVEVKATFMEDNSMLNF
-1211 IETLDFAD
+1211 FYD
-1219 VPTDA
+1219 VPNGA
-1224 YYYEA
+1224 YFYEA
-1229 VKWAAKKGITGGI
+1229 VKWAVKNGITTGV
-1242 GNGLFGPNQPCTRA
+1242 GNDLFAPEQPCTRA

-1267 SPEPKTMS
+1267 SPEPKAAS
-1275 SFADVSMDAYYAKA
+1275 SFADVAAGSYYAKA

-1311 TCTRAQSVTFLF
+1311 TCTRAQAVTFLA
-1323 RAIGKLVDSKA
+1323 RALSAKASGKA

-1339 LTDSY
+1339 PADSY
-1344 YANAVAWAVENGV
+1344 FADAVAWAAENGV

>member
-1 MKHITSKLLSLLLTL
+1 MKHKLLSILLCL
-16 AMLLS
+16 AMALSLL
-21 MIPAAY
+21 PTAAL
-27 AAGTEGTTEGNTS
+27 AE
-40 TEKVVA
+40 
-46 KDGETTATTETLNG
+46 
-60 STTVT
+60 
-65 SSNAA
+65 
-70 TAVDKGTEANPYT
+70 
-83 LSELGAMTRDAY
+83 
-95 IAAQNAL
+95 
-102 DGTMYVTVGDYSYT
+102 
-116 DKGTLGN
+116 
-123 GVRNDT
+123 
-129 LYQTE
+129 
-134 DRSVLNGYNSNG
+134 
-146 YLGEKNDG
+146 
-154 ANGKNIVFVGGTITS
+154 
-169 GATGY
+169 GATGAGPIKVGGKTY
-174 TSIDN
+174 SSFSDAVNAAAPDENGVITYEISGKVDVTDTGWVQVAKAGLADLSKVAFVGINDDAEICITGGLAILADQKYDIDVSFTN
-179 IGTSLLL
+179 LKLSKPNPTYGGDYGHSTNYFTCWLRNTG
-186 AVPAYTNVTFE
+186 AAENTVTYTNCVFPN
-197 GITFNNVMS
+197 GVCNNQYGKTV
-206 FDYQLYT
+206 FDNCKFTNNTAGLSNLWNYG
-213 SPWSQL
+213 
-219 GELKFDGCTFNGI
+219 GETK
-232 IVGAIAAQ
+232 VEE
-240 TLTFNGCTFT
+240 CTFT
-250 DYTNSTSANNSNP
+250 GTRGIKMYNEGTLQNP
-263 TWIRPAYGNWTKDDN
+263 PSIEIKNT
-278 KGQGSDFKSLTTIN
+278 N
-292 FTGNTVTSTRPV
+292 FTGMTEKAAIVVSKAANVTLNTVGATDCTMGLLQKDIEGSTDEQKV
-304 KFERIA
+304 TIEANGTGISGDFNITA
-310 QWEMPT
+310 QKDAEAAKNEFNI
-316 TVTATGNSFDISA
+316 TAGTFAGEINNDSLA
-329 QTDDT
+329 P
-334 AEGKTKNVGLYFGAN
+334 GAN
-349 AKFDLVAE
+349 FDATTGE
-357 NNKKAEGSSTAALY
+357 
-371 TAVYSAP
+371 
-378 DGTSHAG
+378 
-385 LPAGSTVKDS
+385 VKMS
-395 SGNDTTLTDALEWKG
+395 Y
-410 TKDDV
+410 V
-415 LTLKTECEAKI
+415 AKI
-426 GDAYYATLADAFA
+426 GDTEYPTLADAFA
-439 AANKTGDT
+439 DANKTGDT

-462 TPVSVDGNHGQGV
+462 TPVSVDGYHGQGV

-510 ADADIN
+510 AGADIN

-549 VSTGDARVGGLIG
+549 VSTGGARVGGLIG

-639 GTANVGQI
+639 GTANVGQV
-647 TVDAATSASKNI
+647 TVDAATSASQNT
-659 LTQENASTQK
+659 LTQENADPQE
-669 PEGNIFGRDAV
+669 PEDSIFGRKEVGKA
-680 NDTGLVIV
+680 GLVII

-718 WMKPNANTVAMIG
+718 WVKPNEDTVAMIG
-731 ATVYSSL
+731 SKEYTTLPNAITAADENATV
-738 PDAINKA
+738 
-745 NTGDTVKLLKD
+745 TLLKD
-756 VTVTKPI
+756 VTVIKPI

-782 ASNRSEPKDEK
+782 ASDRSESKDEK
-793 NSAIWVTAENVNLTI
+793 NSAIWVTAKNVNLTI

-857 CASDNYHYTAL
+857 CASDSYHYTAL

-1229 VKWAAKKGITGGI
+1229 VKWAAKKSITGGI

-1368 DNSCTRAQIVTFLYR
+1368 DNSCTRAQIVTFLFR

>member
-1 MKHITSKLLSLLLTL
+1 MALSLLPTAAL
-16 AMLLS
+16 AEE
-21 MIPAAY
+21 ATG
-27 AAGTEGTTEGNTS
+27 AGPI
-40 TEKVVA
+40 K
-46 KDGETTATTETLNG
+46 
-60 STTVT
+60 
-65 SSNAA
+65 
-70 TAVDKGTEANPYT
+70 
-83 LSELGAMTRDAY
+83 
-95 IAAQNAL
+95 
-102 DGTMYVTVGDYSYT
+102 
-116 DKGTLGN
+116 
-123 GVRNDT
+123 
-129 LYQTE
+129 
-134 DRSVLNGYNSNG
+134 
-146 YLGEKNDG
+146 
-154 ANGKNIVFVGGTITS
+154 VGGTSYNSFSDAVNAAEPDGSGVITYEIS
-169 GATGY
+169 GKVDVTDTGWVQVAKADL
-174 TSIDN
+174 T
-179 IGTSLLL
+179 GLK
-186 AVPAYTNVTFE
+186 AV
-197 GITFNNVMS
+197 
-206 FDYQLYT
+206 
-213 SPWSQL
+213 
-219 GELKFDGCTFNGI
+219 KF
-232 IVGAIAAQ
+232 VGAENSNAEICITQGVAILADQ
-240 TLTFNGCTFT
+240 SYDIDVSFT
-250 DYTNSTSANNSNP
+250 DLILSKENP
-263 TWIRPAYGNWTKDDN
+263 TYANDYGHGTKY
-278 KGQGSDFKSLTTIN
+278 
-292 FTGNTVTSTRPV
+292 FTCWLRNTNEAENTVTYTNCVFPNGVCNNQYGKTVFNNCQFTNSANYNLWNYGGNTEV
-304 KFERIA
+304 KNSAFTGVRGIKTYNEGTPEVAPTVKIEQTTFSGLTEKA
-310 QWEMPT
+310 AIVASKPTNITLT
-316 TVTATGNSFDISA
+316 TVTATDCTKGLLQKDIEGSTDEQKVTIEANGTDISGDFNITA
-329 QTDDT
+329 QKDAEAAKNEFNIT
-334 AEGKTKNVGLYFGAN
+334 AGTFPGGINNDYLAPGAN
-349 AKFDLVAE
+349 FDATTGE
-357 NNKKAEGSSTAALY
+357 
-371 TAVYSAP
+371 
-378 DGTSHAG
+378 
-385 LPAGSTVKDS
+385 VKMS
-395 SGNDTTLTDALEWKG
+395 Y
-410 TKDDV
+410 V
-415 LTLKTECEAKI
+415 AKI
-426 GDAYYATLADAFA
+426 GDTEYPTLADAFA
-439 AANKTGDT
+439 ATDKTGDT
-447 VIELLDDINMTGKNW
+447 VIELLDDINMTGKSW
-462 TPVSVDGNHGQGV
+462 TPVSVDGYHGQGV

-530 VDSMTRIEL
+530 VDSMIRIEL

-549 VSTGDARVGGLIG
+549 VSTGGARVGGLIG

-1339 LTDSY
+1339 LADSY
-1344 YANAVAWAVENGV
+1344 YANAVDWAVENGV

>member
-1 MKHITSKLLSLLLTL
+1 MKHKLLSILLCL
-16 AMLLS
+16 AMALSLL
-21 MIPAAY
+21 PTAAL
-27 AAGTEGTTEGNTS
+27 AE
-40 TEKVVA
+40 
-46 KDGETTATTETLNG
+46 GETGAGPIKVGET
-60 STTVT
+60 SY
-65 SSNAA
+65 SSFSDAVNAA
-70 TAVDKGTEANPYT
+70 EPDGSGVITYEISGKVD
-83 LSELGAMTRDAY
+83 
-95 IAAQNAL
+95 
-102 DGTMYVTVGDYSYT
+102 
-116 DKGTLGN
+116 
-123 GVRNDT
+123 
-129 LYQTE
+129 
-134 DRSVLNGYNSNG
+134 
-146 YLGEKNDG
+146 
-154 ANGKNIVFVGGTITS
+154 
-169 GATGY
+169 
-174 TSIDN
+174 
-179 IGTSLLL
+179 
-186 AVPAYTNVTFE
+186 
-197 GITFNNVMS
+197 
-206 FDYQLYT
+206 
-213 SPWSQL
+213 
-219 GELKFDGCTFNGI
+219 
-232 IVGAIAAQ
+232 
-240 TLTFNGCTFT
+240 
-250 DYTNSTSANNSNP
+250 
-263 TWIRPAYGNWTKDDN
+263 
-278 KGQGSDFKSLTTIN
+278 
-292 FTGNTVTSTRPV
+292 
-304 KFERIA
+304 
-310 QWEMPT
+310 
-316 TVTATGNSFDISA
+316 VTATGWVQVAKAGLTGPTKVEFV
-329 QTDDT
+329 
-334 AEGKTKNVGLYFGAN
+334 GKTGDAEICITGGLAILADQKYDIDVSFTNLKLSKPNPTYGGDYGHSTNYFTCWLRNTGAAENTVTYTNCTFPNGVCNNQYGKTVFNNCKFTNNTAGLSNLWNYGGETKVEECTFTGTRGIKMYNEGTLQNPPSIEIKNTNFTGMTEKAAIVVSKAANVTLNTVGATDCTMGLLQKDIEGSTDEQKVTIEANGTGISGDFNITAQKDAEAAKNEFNITAGTFAGEINNDYLAPGAN
-349 AKFDLVAE
+349 FDATTGE
-357 NNKKAEGSSTAALY
+357 
-371 TAVYSAP
+371 
-378 DGTSHAG
+378 
-385 LPAGSTVKDS
+385 VKMS
-395 SGNDTTLTDALEWKG
+395 Y
-410 TKDDV
+410 V
-415 LTLKTECEAKI
+415 AKI
-426 GDAYYATLADAFA
+426 GDTEYPTLADAFA

-462 TPVSVDGNHGQGV
+462 TPVEVDGYHGQGV

-510 ADADIN
+510 ADADI
-516 DTTND
+516 DGTTNNL
-521 QGIGAFINC
+521 GIGAFINC

-639 GTANVGQI
+639 GTANVGQV
-647 TVDAATSASKNI
+647 TVDAATSASQNF

-669 PEGNIFGRDAV
+669 PEDSIFGRKEVGTD
-680 NDTGLVIV
+680 GLMII

-718 WMKPNANTVAMIG
+718 WVKPKEDTVAMIG
-731 ATVYSSL
+731 AKEYPTL
-738 PDAINKA
+738 TAAINEA
-745 NTGDTVKLLKD
+745 NTGDTVKLVNN

-782 ASNRSEPKDEK
+782 ASTATVK
-793 NSAIWVTAENVNLTI
+793 NSAIWVTAEKVNLTI
-808 NGMTAGSGMKMGDT
+808 DGTTAGSGMTMGDT
-822 HNTEWKTKVWG
+822 HDTNWEAKVWG

-842 GSTVTINGGSYTGST
+842 GSTVTVNGGSYTGST
-857 CASDNYHYTAL
+857 CASDSYHYTAL

-892 ASGCGEVIVSGGT
+892 ASSCGEVVVSGGT

-1072 SEGAYTYTVLAKSG
+1072 SEGAYTYTVLAKSD

-1339 LTDSY
+1339 LADSY
-1344 YANAVAWAVENGV
+1344 YANAVDWAVENGV

>member
-27 AAGTEGTTEGNTS
+27 AEGTEGTTEGSTS

-46 KDGETTATTETLNG
+46 KDGETTATTETLDG

-65 SSNAA
+65 GSNAA
-70 TAVDKGTEANPYT
+70 TADDKGTSTNPYT
-83 LSELGAMTRDAY
+83 LEQLGVMTRNEY
-95 IAAQNAL
+95 IKAQERL
-102 DGTMYVTVGDYSYT
+102 EGTMYVTVGEYSYDT
-116 DKGTLGN
+116 NGTLGN
-123 GVRNDT
+123 GKRDDT
-129 LYQTE
+129 TGQKE
-134 DRSVLNGYNSNG
+134 DRGVLNGYNSNG
-146 YLGEKNDG
+146 YLDEGNDG

-169 GATGY
+169 NVTGY
-174 TSIDN
+174 ESIDN

-186 AVPAYTNVTFE
+186 AVPAYTNVTFK
-197 GITFNNVMS
+197 GTTFNNVMS
-206 FDYQLYT
+206 FNYQLYT
-213 SPWSQL
+213 GPWSQL

-240 TLTFNGCTFT
+240 TLTFNGCTFNNYENT
-250 DYTNSTSANNSNP
+250 DSANNSNP
-263 TWIRPAYGNWTKDDN
+263 TWIRPAYGNWKKDDN
-278 KGQGSDFKSLTTIN
+278 EGQGGDFRSLTEIN
-292 FTGNTVTSTRPV
+292 FTDNTVTSTRPV
-304 KFERIA
+304 KFEYIS
-310 QWEMPT
+310 QWDIT
-316 TVTATGNSFDISA
+316 STVTATSNTFDITA
-329 QTDDT
+329 QPGDT
-334 AEGKTKNVGLYFGAN
+334 SIKNVGLYLGAHTDKN
-349 AKFDLVAE
+349 EFHLVAD
-357 NNKKAEGSSTAALY
+357 NNTKSKGTAALY
-371 TAVYSAP
+371 TIP
-378 DGTSHAG
+378 KGTTS

-395 SGNDTTLTDALEWKG
+395 SGNEIELTDALAWKG

-462 TPVSVDGNHGQGV
+462 TPVGVDGYRGQGV

-510 ADADIN
+510 AGADIN
-516 DTTND
+516 DTTNN

-549 VSTGDARVGGLIG
+549 VSTGGARVGGLIG
-562 WTSGYNKPNDG
+562 WTSGYNNQNDG

-639 GTANVGQI
+639 GTANVGQV
-647 TVDAATSASKNI
+647 TVDAATSASQNF

-669 PEGNIFGRDAV
+669 PEDSIFGRKEVGTD
-680 NDTGLVIV
+680 GLMIIG
-688 DNKVVAAGTAYGDIV
+688 NKVVAAGTAYGDIV

-718 WMKPNANTVAMIG
+718 WVKPKEDTVAMIG
-731 ATVYSSL
+731 AKEYPTL
-738 PDAINKA
+738 TAAINEA
-745 NTGDTVKLLKD
+745 NTGDTVKLVNN
-756 VTVTKPI
+756 VTENVTIPAAKTI
-763 EVTKS
+763 
-768 MTLDLNGHVLTAAT
+768 TLDLNGMTLTNVDDHTILNNGNLTIMGTGRVDNISHAKGALYNKGTVVINGGTFDRSRENGMNKGESGQNSWYTIKNVGTMTINDGATVQTAGNNAALGKFSSLV
-782 ASNRSEPKDEK
+782 SNGYFNANDYNTNKGLDQPILTIDGGTFRGGLNTIK
-793 NSAIWVTAENVNLTI
+793 NDDRAKLTI
-808 NGMTAGSGMKMGDT
+808 NG
-822 HNTEWKTKVWG
+822 
-833 FVDLREGSA
+833 
-842 GSTVTINGGSYTGST
+842 
-857 CASDNYHYTAL
+857 
-868 FTVGSES
+868 
-875 KLVLNN
+875 
-881 VSAETDERVVK
+881 
-892 ASGCGEVIVSGGT
+892 
-905 YNITGINAF
+905 
-914 LGAAFETK
+914 
-922 TASFTDMKLTAKYG
+922 
-936 GCVQVGSNATLEN
+936 
-949 CEIKVTD
+949 
-956 IRTGDG
+956 
-962 TYLNCAVAVQY
+962 
-973 GGTATV
+973 
-979 KSGTYTAPYAAYV
+979 
-992 YNSGGTINIE
+992 
-1002 NGTFTGVVR
+1002 GTFSNYYQAVVQNH
-1011 ADATTDTTAV
+1011 
-1021 INIKNGSFNGEI
+1021 NIAE
-1033 QKGGGPGSETI
+1033 
-1044 SITGGTFSFDPSTKV
+1044 ITGGTFTAASDANTETYGIYNCGCGAGIDLGTLTVSGGTFTGATYAVDEVSSQNAIVNISGGQFAGTKAAIIKSSTSNATIAISGGKFSSDPSAYV
-1059 KNNGTDYIVKRAG
+1059 VGNGNTNIVKRDG

-1096 SGALASNYYV
+1096 SGALANNYYV

-1146 TVSPKS
+1146 TVSPKN

-1219 VPTDA
+1219 VSTDA

-1267 SPEPKTMS
+1267 SPEPKAMS
-1275 SFADVSMDAYYAKA
+1275 SFADVSTDAYYAKA

-1368 DNSCTRAQIVTFLYR
+1368 DNSCTRAQIVTFLFR

>member
-1 MKHITSKLLSLLLTL
+1 MKHKLLSILLCL
-16 AMLLS
+16 AMALSLL
-21 MIPAAY
+21 PTAALAKEATGAGPIKVGETSY
-27 AAGTEGTTEGNTS
+27 SSFSEAVGAALGENGVITYEISG
-40 TEKVVA
+40 KVEVNDTGWVQVA
-46 KDGETTATTETLNG
+46 KAGLIDLSKVEFIGITDDAEICITGGLAILADQKYDIDVSFTNLKLSKPNPTYG
-60 STTVT
+60 GDYGHSTNYFTCWLRNT
-65 SSNAA
+65 NAA
-70 TAVDKGTEANPYT
+70 E
-83 LSELGAMTRDAY
+83 
-95 IAAQNAL
+95 
-102 DGTMYVTVGDYSYT
+102 
-116 DKGTLGN
+116 
-123 GVRNDT
+123 
-129 LYQTE
+129 
-134 DRSVLNGYNSNG
+134 
-146 YLGEKNDG
+146 
-154 ANGKNIVFVGGTITS
+154 
-169 GATGY
+169 
-174 TSIDN
+174 
-179 IGTSLLL
+179 
-186 AVPAYTNVTFE
+186 
-197 GITFNNVMS
+197 
-206 FDYQLYT
+206 
-213 SPWSQL
+213 
-219 GELKFDGCTFNGI
+219 
-232 IVGAIAAQ
+232 
-240 TLTFNGCTFT
+240 
-250 DYTNSTSANNSNP
+250 
-263 TWIRPAYGNWTKDDN
+263 
-278 KGQGSDFKSLTTIN
+278 
-292 FTGNTVTSTRPV
+292 NTVTYTNCTFPNGVCNNQYGKTVFDRCQFTNATSGKFNLWNYGGNTEVKGSTFIGTRGIKTYNEGDLDVAPTV
-304 KFERIA
+304 TVTDTSFDGLTEKAAIVA
-310 QWEMPT
+310 SKPTNITLT
-316 TVTATGNSFDISA
+316 TVTAADCTKGLLQKDIEGSAGEQKVTIEANGTGISGDFNITGKKDA
-329 QTDDT
+329 EAAKNEFNIT
-334 AEGKTKNVGLYFGAN
+334 AGTFAGEINNDYLAPGAN
-349 AKFDLVAE
+349 FDATTGE
-357 NNKKAEGSSTAALY
+357 
-371 TAVYSAP
+371 
-378 DGTSHAG
+378 
-385 LPAGSTVKDS
+385 VKMS
-395 SGNDTTLTDALEWKG
+395 Y
-410 TKDDV
+410 V
-415 LTLKTECEAKI
+415 AKI
-426 GDAYYATLADAFA
+426 GDTEYPTLADAFA
-439 AANKTGDT
+439 AADKTGDT
-447 VIELLDDINMTGKNW
+447 VIELLDDINMTGKSW
-462 TPVSVDGNHGQGV
+462 TPVSVDGYHGQGV

-549 VSTGDARVGGLIG
+549 VSTGGARVGGLIG

-573 PVDTKVTLTNCSVE
+573 PVDTRVTLTNCSVE
-587 NVTIEAKGSVGG
+587 KVTIEAKGSVGG

-617 TVKDSTLKCT
+617 TVKDSTLTCT

-639 GTANVGQI
+639 GTANDGQI
-647 TVDAATSASKNI
+647 TVDAATSASQNT
-659 LTQENASTQK
+659 LTQENADPQK
-669 PEGNIFGRDAV
+669 PKDSIFGRDAV

-718 WMKPNANTVAMIG
+718 WVKPNEGTVAMIG
-731 ATVYSSL
+731 AREYPTL
-738 PDAINKA
+738 PDAITAAKD
-745 NTGDTVKLLKD
+745 GDTIKLLKD

-782 ASNRSEPKDEK
+782 ASTATVK
-793 NSAIWVTAENVNLTI
+793 NSAIWVTAEKVNLTI
-808 NGMTAGSGMKMGDT
+808 DGTTAGSGMTMGDT
-822 HNTEWKTKVWG
+822 HDTNWEAKVWG

-842 GSTVTINGGSYTGST
+842 GSTVTVNGGSYTGST
-857 CASDNYHYTAL
+857 CASDSYHYTAL

-892 ASGCGEVIVSGGT
+892 ASSCGEVVVSGGT

-936 GCVQVGSNATLEN
+936 GCVQVGRNATLEN

-1096 SGALASNYYV
+1096 SGALANNYYV

-1118 SAPSSGGGSSSS
+1118 SAPYSGGSSS
-1130 SRRYDVSAP
+1130 YDPTYSVSTP
-1139 SVKHGDV
+1139 SKTENGSV

-1152 ASKGDTVTITVKPD
+1152 ASKGDRVTITVTPD
-1166 SGYEL
+1166 KGYEL
-1171 DTLTVKDAS
+1171 DSLTVKDAS
-1180 GSKIKVKDKGDGKFT
+1180 GNKLKLTDKGNGKYT
-1195 FTMPA
+1195 FTMPG
-1200 SKVTVSAEFAE
+1200 SKVTVSAEFVEEQAAS
-1211 IETLDFAD
+1211 IFAD
-1219 VPTDA
+1219 VPADA
-1224 YYYEA
+1224 YYAKA
-1229 VKWAAKKGITGGI
+1229 VEWAVKKGITNGKA
-1242 GNGLFGPNQPCTRA
+1242 NGLFGSNDPCTRG

-1267 SPEPKTMS
+1267 SPEPKAMS
-1275 SFADVSMDAYYAKA
+1275 SFSDVSADSYYAKA

-1344 YANAVAWAVENGV
+1344 YANAVAWAVENGI

-1368 DNSCTRAQIVTFLYR
+1368 DNSCTRAQIVTFLFR

>member
-1 MKHITSKLLSLLLTL
+1 MALSLLPTAAL
-16 AMLLS
+16 AEEATGAGPIKVGETS
-21 MIPAAY
+21 YSSFSEAVGAALGENGVITY
-27 AAGTEGTTEGNTS
+27 EISG
-40 TEKVVA
+40 KVEVNDTGWVQVA
-46 KDGETTATTETLNG
+46 KAGLIDLSKVEFIGITDDAEICITGGLAILADQKYDIDVSFTNLKLSKPNPTYG
-60 STTVT
+60 GDYGHSTNYFTCWLRNT
-65 SSNAA
+65 NAA
-70 TAVDKGTEANPYT
+70 E
-83 LSELGAMTRDAY
+83 
-95 IAAQNAL
+95 
-102 DGTMYVTVGDYSYT
+102 
-116 DKGTLGN
+116 
-123 GVRNDT
+123 
-129 LYQTE
+129 
-134 DRSVLNGYNSNG
+134 
-146 YLGEKNDG
+146 
-154 ANGKNIVFVGGTITS
+154 
-169 GATGY
+169 
-174 TSIDN
+174 
-179 IGTSLLL
+179 
-186 AVPAYTNVTFE
+186 
-197 GITFNNVMS
+197 
-206 FDYQLYT
+206 
-213 SPWSQL
+213 
-219 GELKFDGCTFNGI
+219 
-232 IVGAIAAQ
+232 
-240 TLTFNGCTFT
+240 
-250 DYTNSTSANNSNP
+250 
-263 TWIRPAYGNWTKDDN
+263 
-278 KGQGSDFKSLTTIN
+278 
-292 FTGNTVTSTRPV
+292 NTVTYTNCTFPNGVCNNQYGKTVFDRCQFTNATSGKFNLWNYGGNTEVKGSTFIGTHGIKTYNEGDLDVAPTV
-304 KFERIA
+304 TVTDTSFDGLTEKAAIVA
-310 QWEMPT
+310 SKPTNITLT
-316 TVTATGNSFDISA
+316 TVTAVDCTKGLLQKDIEGSAGEQKVTIEANGTGISGDFNITGKKDA
-329 QTDDT
+329 EAAKNEFNIT
-334 AEGKTKNVGLYFGAN
+334 AGTFAGEINNDYLAPGAN
-349 AKFDLVAE
+349 FDATTGE
-357 NNKKAEGSSTAALY
+357 
-371 TAVYSAP
+371 
-378 DGTSHAG
+378 
-385 LPAGSTVKDS
+385 VKMS
-395 SGNDTTLTDALEWKG
+395 Y
-410 TKDDV
+410 V
-415 LTLKTECEAKI
+415 AKI
-426 GDAYYATLADAFA
+426 GDTEYPTLADAFA
-439 AANKTGDT
+439 AADKTGDT
-447 VIELLDDINMTGKNW
+447 VIELLDDINMTGKSW
-462 TPVSVDGNHGQGV
+462 TPVSVDGYHGQGV

-549 VSTGDARVGGLIG
+549 VSTGGARVGGLIG

-573 PVDTKVTLTNCSVE
+573 PVDTRVTLTNCSVE
-587 NVTIEAKGSVGG
+587 KVTIEAKGSVGG

-617 TVKDSTLKCT
+617 TVKDSTLTCT

-639 GTANVGQI
+639 GTANDGQI
-647 TVDAATSASKNI
+647 TVDAATSASQNT
-659 LTQENASTQK
+659 LTQENADPQK
-669 PEGNIFGRDAV
+669 PKDSIFGRDAV

-718 WMKPNANTVAMIG
+718 WVKPNEGTVAMIG
-731 ATVYSSL
+731 AREYATL
-738 PDAINKA
+738 PDAITAAKD
-745 NTGDTVKLLKD
+745 GDTIKLLKD

-782 ASNRSEPKDEK
+782 ASTATVK
-793 NSAIWVTAENVNLTI
+793 NSAIWVTAEKVNLTI
-808 NGMTAGSGMKMGDT
+808 DGTTAGSGMTMGDT
-822 HNTEWKTKVWG
+822 HDTNWEAKVWG

-842 GSTVTINGGSYTGST
+842 GSTVTVNGGSYTGST
-857 CASDNYHYTAL
+857 CASDSYHYTAL

-892 ASGCGEVIVSGGT
+892 ASSCGEVVVSGGT

-1339 LTDSY
+1339 LADSY
-1344 YANAVAWAVENGV
+1344 YANAVDWAVENGV

>member
-1 MKHITSKLLSLLLTL
+1 MKHKLLSILLCL
-16 AMLLS
+16 AMALSLL
-21 MIPAAY
+21 PTAAL
-27 AAGTEGTTEGNTS
+27 AE
-40 TEKVVA
+40 
-46 KDGETTATTETLNG
+46 
-60 STTVT
+60 
-65 SSNAA
+65 
-70 TAVDKGTEANPYT
+70 
-83 LSELGAMTRDAY
+83 
-95 IAAQNAL
+95 
-102 DGTMYVTVGDYSYT
+102 
-116 DKGTLGN
+116 
-123 GVRNDT
+123 
-129 LYQTE
+129 
-134 DRSVLNGYNSNG
+134 
-146 YLGEKNDG
+146 
-154 ANGKNIVFVGGTITS
+154 
-169 GATGY
+169 GATGAGPIKVGGETY
-174 TSIDN
+174 SSFSDAVNAAAPDENGVITYEISGKVDVTDTGWVQVAKAGLADLSKVAFVGINDDAEICITGGLAILADQKYDIDV
-179 IGTSLLL
+179 SF
-186 AVPAYTNVTFE
+186 TN
-197 GITFNNVMS
+197 
-206 FDYQLYT
+206 
-213 SPWSQL
+213 
-219 GELKFDGCTFNGI
+219 LK
-232 IVGAIAAQ
+232 
-240 TLTFNGCTFT
+240 L
-250 DYTNSTSANNSNP
+250 SKPNP
-263 TWIRPAYGNWTKDDN
+263 TYGGDYGHSTNY
-278 KGQGSDFKSLTTIN
+278 
-292 FTGNTVTSTRPV
+292 FTCWLRNTGAAENTVTYTNCVFPNGVCNNQYGKTVFDRCQFTNDTSGKFNLWNYGGNTEVKGSTFTGTRGIKTYNEGDLDVAPTV
-304 KFERIA
+304 TVTDTSFDGLTEKAAIVA
-310 QWEMPT
+310 SKPTNITLT
-316 TVTATGNSFDISA
+316 TVTATDCTKGLLQKDIEGSKGEQKVTIEANGTGISGDFNITA
-329 QTDDT
+329 QKDAEAAKNEFNIT
-334 AEGKTKNVGLYFGAN
+334 AGTFPGGINNDYLAPGAN
-349 AKFDLVAE
+349 FDATTGE
-357 NNKKAEGSSTAALY
+357 
-371 TAVYSAP
+371 
-378 DGTSHAG
+378 
-385 LPAGSTVKDS
+385 VKMS
-395 SGNDTTLTDALEWKG
+395 Y
-410 TKDDV
+410 V
-415 LTLKTECEAKI
+415 AKI
-426 GDAYYATLADAFA
+426 GDTEYPTLADAFA
-439 AANKTGDT
+439 ATDKTGDT
-447 VIELLDDINMTGKNW
+447 VIELLDDINMTGKSW
-462 TPVSVDGNHGQGV
+462 TPVSVDGYHGQGV

-549 VSTGDARVGGLIG
+549 VSTGGARVGGLIG
-562 WTSGYNKPNDG
+562 
-573 PVDTKVTLTNCSVE
+573 
-587 NVTIEAKGSVGG
+587 
-599 LIGHAGA
+599 
-606 NPATY
+606 
-611 HTITGC
+611 
-617 TVKDSTLKCT
+617 
-627 ETGKS
+627 
-632 WRVGDLV
+632 
-639 GTANVGQI
+639 TANVGQV
-647 TVDAATSASKNI
+647 TVDAATSASQNT
-659 LTQENASTQK
+659 LTQENADPQE
-669 PEGNIFGRDAV
+669 PEDSIFGRKEVGKA
-680 NDTGLVIV
+680 GLVII
-688 DNKVVAAGTAYGDIV
+688 DNKVVAAGTDYGDGDIV

-718 WMKPNANTVAMIG
+718 WVKPNEDAVAMIG
-731 ATVYSSL
+731 AREYSTL
-738 PDAINKA
+738 PDAITAAKD
-745 NTGDTVKLLKD
+745 GDTIKLLKD

-782 ASNRSEPKDEK
+782 ASTATVK
-793 NSAIWVTAENVNLTI
+793 NSAIWVTAEKVNLTI
-808 NGMTAGSGMKMGDT
+808 DGTTAGSGMTMGDT
-822 HNTEWKTKVWG
+822 HDTNWEAKVWG

-842 GSTVTINGGSYTGST
+842 GSTVTVNGGSYTGST
-857 CASDNYHYTAL
+857 CASDSYHYTAL

-892 ASGCGEVIVSGGT
+892 ASSCGEVVVSGGT

-936 GCVQVGSNATLEN
+936 GCVQVGRNATLEN

-1072 SEGAYTYTVLAKSG
+1072 SEGAYTYTVLAKSD

-1256 QIVTFLWRAAG
+1256 QIVTFLWRAAC

-1339 LTDSY
+1339 LADSY
-1344 YANAVAWAVENGV
+1344 YANAVDWAVENGV

>member
-27 AAGTEGTTEGNTS
+27 AEGTEGTTEGSTS

-46 KDGETTATTETLNG
+46 KDGETTATTETLDG

-65 SSNAA
+65 GSNAA
-70 TAVDKGTEANPYT
+70 TADDKGTSTNPYT
-83 LSELGAMTRDAY
+83 LEQLGVMTRNEY
-95 IAAQNAL
+95 IKAQERL
-102 DGTMYVTVGDYSYT
+102 EGTMYVTVGEYSYDT
-116 DKGTLGN
+116 NGTLGN
-123 GVRNDT
+123 GKRDDT
-129 LYQTE
+129 TGQKE
-134 DRSVLNGYNSNG
+134 DRGVLNGYNSNG
-146 YLGEKNDG
+146 YLDEGNDG

-169 GATGY
+169 NVTGY
-174 TSIDN
+174 ESIDN

-186 AVPAYTNVTFE
+186 AVPAYTNVTFK
-197 GITFNNVMS
+197 GTTFNNVMS
-206 FDYQLYT
+206 FNYQLYT
-213 SPWSQL
+213 GPWSQL

-240 TLTFNGCTFT
+240 TLTFNGCTFNNYENT
-250 DYTNSTSANNSNP
+250 DSANNSNP
-263 TWIRPAYGNWTKDDN
+263 TWIRPAYGNWKKDDN
-278 KGQGSDFKSLTTIN
+278 EGQGGDFRSLTEIN
-292 FTGNTVTSTRPV
+292 FTDNTVTSTRPV
-304 KFERIA
+304 KFEYIS
-310 QWEMPT
+310 QWDIT
-316 TVTATGNSFDISA
+316 STVTATSNTFDITA
-329 QTDDT
+329 QPGDT
-334 AEGKTKNVGLYFGAN
+334 SIKNVGLYLGAHTDKN
-349 AKFDLVAE
+349 EFHLVAD
-357 NNKKAEGSSTAALY
+357 NNTKSKGTAALY
-371 TAVYSAP
+371 TIP
-378 DGTSHAG
+378 KGTTS

-395 SGNDTTLTDALEWKG
+395 SGNEIELTDALAWKG

-462 TPVSVDGNHGQGV
+462 TPVGVDGYHGQGV

-510 ADADIN
+510 AGADIN
-516 DTTND
+516 DTTNN

-549 VSTGDARVGGLIG
+549 VSTGGARVGGLIG
-562 WTSGYNKPNDG
+562 WTSGYNNQNDG

-639 GTANVGQI
+639 GTANVGQV
-647 TVDAATSASKNI
+647 TVDAATSASQNF

-669 PEGNIFGRDAV
+669 PEDSIFGRKEVGTD
-680 NDTGLVIV
+680 GLMIIG
-688 DNKVVAAGTAYGDIV
+688 NKVVAAGTAYGDIV

-718 WMKPNANTVAMIG
+718 WVKPKEDTVAMIG
-731 ATVYSSL
+731 AKEYPTL
-738 PDAINKA
+738 TAAINEA
-745 NTGDTVKLLKD
+745 NTGDTVKLVNN
-756 VTVTKPI
+756 VTENVTIPAAKTI
-763 EVTKS
+763 
-768 MTLDLNGHVLTAAT
+768 TLDLNGMTLTNVDDHTILNNGNLTIMGTGRVDNISHAKGALYNKGTVVINGGTFDRSRENGMNKGESGQNSWYTIKNVGTMTINDGATVQTAGNNAALGKFSSLV
-782 ASNRSEPKDEK
+782 SNGYFNANDYNTNKGLDQPILTIDGGTFRGGLNTIK
-793 NSAIWVTAENVNLTI
+793 NDDRAKLTI
-808 NGMTAGSGMKMGDT
+808 NG
-822 HNTEWKTKVWG
+822 
-833 FVDLREGSA
+833 
-842 GSTVTINGGSYTGST
+842 
-857 CASDNYHYTAL
+857 
-868 FTVGSES
+868 
-875 KLVLNN
+875 
-881 VSAETDERVVK
+881 
-892 ASGCGEVIVSGGT
+892 
-905 YNITGINAF
+905 
-914 LGAAFETK
+914 
-922 TASFTDMKLTAKYG
+922 
-936 GCVQVGSNATLEN
+936 
-949 CEIKVTD
+949 
-956 IRTGDG
+956 
-962 TYLNCAVAVQY
+962 
-973 GGTATV
+973 
-979 KSGTYTAPYAAYV
+979 
-992 YNSGGTINIE
+992 
-1002 NGTFTGVVR
+1002 GTFSNYYQAVVQNH
-1011 ADATTDTTAV
+1011 
-1021 INIKNGSFNGEI
+1021 NIAE
-1033 QKGGGPGSETI
+1033 
-1044 SITGGTFSFDPSTKV
+1044 ITGGTFTAASDANTETYGIYNCGCGAGIDLGTLTVSGGTFTGATYAVAEVSIQNAIVNISGGQFAGTKAAIIKSSTSNATIAISGGKFSSDPSAYV
-1059 KNNGTDYIVKRAG
+1059 VGNGNTNIVKRDG

-1096 SGALASNYYV
+1096 SGALANNYYV

-1146 TVSPKS
+1146 TVSPKN

-1219 VPTDA
+1219 VSTDA

-1267 SPEPKTMS
+1267 SPEPKAMS
-1275 SFADVSMDAYYAKA
+1275 SFADVSTDAYYAKA

-1368 DNSCTRAQIVTFLYR
+1368 DNSCTRAQIVTFLFR

>member
-1 MKHITSKLLSLLLTL
+1 MKHKLLSILLCL
-16 AMLLS
+16 AMALSLL
-21 MIPAAY
+21 PTAALAEEATGAGPIKVGETSY
-27 AAGTEGTTEGNTS
+27 SSFSDAVNAAEPDESGVITYKISG
-40 TEKVVA
+40 KVDVTDIGWVQVA
-46 KDGETTATTETLNG
+46 KAGLPD
-60 STTVT
+60 
-65 SSNAA
+65 
-70 TAVDKGTEANPYT
+70 
-83 LSELGAMTRDAY
+83 LSKVEF
-95 IAAQNAL
+95 I
-102 DGTMYVTVGDYSYT
+102 
-116 DKGTLGN
+116 
-123 GVRNDT
+123 
-129 LYQTE
+129 
-134 DRSVLNGYNSNG
+134 
-146 YLGEKNDG
+146 
-154 ANGKNIVFVGGTITS
+154 
-169 GATGY
+169 
-174 TSIDN
+174 
-179 IGTSLLL
+179 
-186 AVPAYTNVTFE
+186 
-197 GITFNNVMS
+197 GITDDAEICITQGVAILADQSYDIDVS
-206 FDYQLYT
+206 F
-213 SPWSQL
+213 
-219 GELKFDGCTFNGI
+219 EALK
-232 IVGAIAAQ
+232 
-240 TLTFNGCTFT
+240 LTKLNPQWAGDFGHSTNYFT
-250 DYTNSTSANNSNP
+250 CWLRN
-263 TWIRPAYGNWTKDDN
+263 
-278 KGQGSDFKSLTTIN
+278 
-292 FTGNTVTSTRPV
+292 TGRAENTVTYTNCTFPNGVCNNQYGKTVFNNCQFTNSANYNLWNYGGNTEV
-304 KFERIA
+304 KNSAFIGVRGIKTYNEGTLA
-310 QWEMPT
+310 VAPT
-316 TVTATGNSFDISA
+316 VKIEQTTFSGLTEKAAIVASKATDITLTNVTATGCIKGLLQKDIEGST
-329 QTDDT
+329 TDEQKVTIEANGTGISGDFNIT
-334 AEGKTKNVGLYFGAN
+334 AEMDAEAAKNEFNITAGTFPGGINNDYLAPGAN
-349 AKFDLVAE
+349 FDATTGE
-357 NNKKAEGSSTAALY
+357 
-371 TAVYSAP
+371 
-378 DGTSHAG
+378 
-385 LPAGSTVKDS
+385 VKMS
-395 SGNDTTLTDALEWKG
+395 Y
-410 TKDDV
+410 V
-415 LTLKTECEAKI
+415 AKI
-426 GDAYYATLADAFA
+426 GDTEYPTLADAFA

-504 IKDLTI
+504 IRDLTI

-516 DTTND
+516 DPTNN

-530 VDSMTRIEL
+530 VDSMPRIEL

-549 VSTGDARVGGLIG
+549 VSTSGARVGGLIG

-587 NVTIEAKGSVGG
+587 DVTIEAKGSVGG

-617 TVKDSTLKCT
+617 TVKDSTLTCT

-639 GTANVGQI
+639 GTANDGQI
-647 TVDAATSASKNI
+647 TVDAATSASQNT
-659 LTQENASTQK
+659 LTQENADPQK
-669 PEGNIFGRDAV
+669 PKDSIFGRDAV

-731 ATVYSSL
+731 ATEYPTL
-738 PDAINKA
+738 PAAITAAKN
-745 NTGDTVKLLKD
+745 GETVKLLKD
-756 VTVTKPI
+756 VTVTNPI

-782 ASNRSEPKDEK
+782 ASDRSESKDEK

-822 HNTEWKTKVWG
+822 HNTDWKTKVWG
-833 FVDLREGSA
+833 FVDLRDGSA

-857 CASDNYHYTAL
+857 CASDNNHYTAL

-892 ASGCGEVIVSGGT
+892 ASGCGEVVVSGGT

-979 KSGTYTAPYAAYV
+979 KSGIYTAPYAAYV
-992 YNSGGTINIE
+992 YSSGGTINIE

-1011 ADATTDTTAV
+1011 ADATTGKTAT

-1086 LTSGVYLTDP
+1086 LTSGVYLTNP

-1146 TVSPKS
+1146 TVSPKN
-1152 ASKGDTVTITVKPD
+1152 AKAGDTVTITVKPD

-1267 SPEPKTMS
+1267 SPEPKGTAAGMT
-1275 SFADVSMDAYYAKA
+1275 DVVSGSYYEKA
-1289 VAWAVENGITTGTGD
+1289 VAWAIENGVTTGTTATT
-1304 GKFSPDA
+1304 FSPDA
-1311 TCTRAQSVTFLF
+1311 TCTRAQAVTFLA
-1323 RAIGKLVDSKA
+1323 RALNAKAAGKA

-1339 LTDSY
+1339 PANSY
-1344 YANAVAWAVENGV
+1344 FAEAVAWAAANGV
-1357 TNGIGDGLFGP
+1357 TEGVGNGMFAP
-1368 DNSCTRAQIVTFLYR
+1368 DNDCTRGQIVTFLYR
-1383 AYQGK
+1383 AYNK

>member
-1 MKHITSKLLSLLLTL
+1 MKHKLLSILLCL
-16 AMLLS
+16 AMALSLL
-21 MIPAAY
+21 PTAAL
-27 AAGTEGTTEGNTS
+27 AE
-40 TEKVVA
+40 
-46 KDGETTATTETLNG
+46 GETGAGPIKVGET
-60 STTVT
+60 SY
-65 SSNAA
+65 SSFSDAVNAA
-70 TAVDKGTEANPYT
+70 EPDGSGVITYDISGKVD
-83 LSELGAMTRDAY
+83 
-95 IAAQNAL
+95 
-102 DGTMYVTVGDYSYT
+102 
-116 DKGTLGN
+116 
-123 GVRNDT
+123 
-129 LYQTE
+129 
-134 DRSVLNGYNSNG
+134 
-146 YLGEKNDG
+146 
-154 ANGKNIVFVGGTITS
+154 
-169 GATGY
+169 
-174 TSIDN
+174 
-179 IGTSLLL
+179 
-186 AVPAYTNVTFE
+186 
-197 GITFNNVMS
+197 
-206 FDYQLYT
+206 
-213 SPWSQL
+213 
-219 GELKFDGCTFNGI
+219 
-232 IVGAIAAQ
+232 
-240 TLTFNGCTFT
+240 
-250 DYTNSTSANNSNP
+250 
-263 TWIRPAYGNWTKDDN
+263 
-278 KGQGSDFKSLTTIN
+278 
-292 FTGNTVTSTRPV
+292 
-304 KFERIA
+304 
-310 QWEMPT
+310 
-316 TVTATGNSFDISA
+316 VTATGWVQVAKAGLTGPTKVEFV
-329 QTDDT
+329 
-334 AEGKTKNVGLYFGAN
+334 GKTGDAEICITGGLAILADQKYDIDVSFTNLKLSKPNPTYGGDYGHSTNYFTCWLRNTGAAENTVTYTNCTFPNGVCNNQYGKTVFNNCKFTNNTAGLSNLWNYGGETKVEECTFTGTRGIKMYNEGTLQNPPSIEIKNTNFTGMTEKAAIVVSKAANVTLNTVGATDCTMGLLQKDIEGSTDEQKVTIEANGTGISGDFNITAQKDAEAAKNEFNITAGTFAGEINNDYLAPGAN
-349 AKFDLVAE
+349 FDATTGE
-357 NNKKAEGSSTAALY
+357 
-371 TAVYSAP
+371 
-378 DGTSHAG
+378 
-385 LPAGSTVKDS
+385 VKMS
-395 SGNDTTLTDALEWKG
+395 Y
-410 TKDDV
+410 V
-415 LTLKTECEAKI
+415 AKI
-426 GDAYYATLADAFA
+426 GDTEYPTLADAFA

-462 TPVSVDGNHGQGV
+462 TPVEVDGYHGQGV

-510 ADADIN
+510 ADADI
-516 DTTND
+516 DGTTNNL
-521 QGIGAFINC
+521 GIGAFINC

-639 GTANVGQI
+639 GTANVGQV
-647 TVDAATSASKNI
+647 TVDAATSASQNF

-669 PEGNIFGRDAV
+669 PEDSIFGRKEVGTD
-680 NDTGLVIV
+680 GLMII

-718 WMKPNANTVAMIG
+718 WVKPKEDTVAMIG
-731 ATVYSSL
+731 AKEYPTL
-738 PDAINKA
+738 TAAINEA
-745 NTGDTVKLLKD
+745 NTGDTVKLVNN

-782 ASNRSEPKDEK
+782 ASTATVK
-793 NSAIWVTAENVNLTI
+793 NSAIWVTAEKVNLTI
-808 NGMTAGSGMKMGDT
+808 DGTTAGSGMTMGDT
-822 HNTEWKTKVWG
+822 HDTNWEAKVWG

-842 GSTVTINGGSYTGST
+842 GSTVTVNGGSYTGST
-857 CASDNYHYTAL
+857 CASDSYHYTAL

-892 ASGCGEVIVSGGT
+892 ASSCGEVVVSGGT

-936 GCVQVGSNATLEN
+936 GCVQVGRNATLEN

-979 KSGTYTAPYAAYV
+979 KSGIYTAPYAAYV
-992 YNSGGTINIE
+992 YSSGGTINIE

-1368 DNSCTRAQIVTFLYR
+1368 DNSCTRAQIVTFLFR

>member
-1 MKHITSKLLSLLLTL
+1 MKHKLLSILLCL
-16 AMLLS
+16 AMALSLL
-21 MIPAAY
+21 PTAALAEEATGAGPIKVGETSY
-27 AAGTEGTTEGNTS
+27 SSFSDAVNAAEPDESGVITYKISG
-40 TEKVVA
+40 KVDVTDIGWVQVA
-46 KDGETTATTETLNG
+46 KAGLPD
-60 STTVT
+60 
-65 SSNAA
+65 
-70 TAVDKGTEANPYT
+70 
-83 LSELGAMTRDAY
+83 LSKVEF
-95 IAAQNAL
+95 I
-102 DGTMYVTVGDYSYT
+102 
-116 DKGTLGN
+116 
-123 GVRNDT
+123 
-129 LYQTE
+129 
-134 DRSVLNGYNSNG
+134 
-146 YLGEKNDG
+146 
-154 ANGKNIVFVGGTITS
+154 
-169 GATGY
+169 
-174 TSIDN
+174 
-179 IGTSLLL
+179 
-186 AVPAYTNVTFE
+186 
-197 GITFNNVMS
+197 GITDDAEICITQGVAILADQSYDIDVS
-206 FDYQLYT
+206 F
-213 SPWSQL
+213 
-219 GELKFDGCTFNGI
+219 EALK
-232 IVGAIAAQ
+232 
-240 TLTFNGCTFT
+240 LTKLNPQWAGDFGHSTNYFT
-250 DYTNSTSANNSNP
+250 CWLRN
-263 TWIRPAYGNWTKDDN
+263 
-278 KGQGSDFKSLTTIN
+278 
-292 FTGNTVTSTRPV
+292 TGRAENTVTYTNCTFPNGVCNNQYGKTVFNNCQFTNSANYNLWNYGGNTEV
-304 KFERIA
+304 KNSAFIGVRGIKTYNEGTLA
-310 QWEMPT
+310 VAPT
-316 TVTATGNSFDISA
+316 VKIEQTTFSGLTEKAAIVASKATDITLTNVTATGCIKGLLQKDIEGST
-329 QTDDT
+329 TDEQKVTIEANGTGISGDFNIT
-334 AEGKTKNVGLYFGAN
+334 AEMDAEAAKNEFNITAGTFPGGINNDYLAPGAN
-349 AKFDLVAE
+349 FDATTGE
-357 NNKKAEGSSTAALY
+357 
-371 TAVYSAP
+371 
-378 DGTSHAG
+378 
-385 LPAGSTVKDS
+385 VKMS
-395 SGNDTTLTDALEWKG
+395 Y
-410 TKDDV
+410 V
-415 LTLKTECEAKI
+415 AKI
-426 GDAYYATLADAFA
+426 GDTEYPTLADAFA

-504 IKDLTI
+504 IRDLTI

-516 DTTND
+516 DPTND

-530 VDSMTRIEL
+530 VDSMPRIEL

-587 NVTIEAKGSVGG
+587 DVTIEAKGSVGG

-617 TVKDSTLKCT
+617 TVKDSTLTCT

-639 GTANVGQI
+639 GTANVGQV
-647 TVDAATSASKNI
+647 TVDAATSASQNF

-669 PEGNIFGRDAV
+669 PEDSIFGRKEVGTD
-680 NDTGLVIV
+680 GLMIIG
-688 DNKVVAAGTAYGDIV
+688 NKVVAAGTAYGDIV

-718 WMKPNANTVAMIG
+718 WVKPKEDTVAMIG
-731 ATVYSSL
+731 ATEYLSL
-738 PDAINKA
+738 PDAITAAKD
-745 NTGDTVKLLKD
+745 GDTIKLLKD

-782 ASNRSEPKDEK
+782 ASTATVK
-793 NSAIWVTAENVNLTI
+793 NSAIWVTAEKVNLTI
-808 NGMTAGSGMKMGDT
+808 DGTTAGSGMTMGDT
-822 HNTEWKTKVWG
+822 HDTNWEAKVWG

-842 GSTVTINGGSYTGST
+842 GSTVTVNGGSYTGST
-857 CASDNYHYTAL
+857 CASDSYHYTAL

-892 ASGCGEVIVSGGT
+892 ASSCGEVVVSGGT

-936 GCVQVGSNATLEN
+936 GCVQVGRNATLEN

-1086 LTSGVYLTDP
+1086 LTSGVYLTNP

-1118 SAPSSGGGSSSS
+1118 SAPYSGGSSS
-1130 SRRYDVSAP
+1130 YDPTYSVSTP
-1139 SVKHGDV
+1139 SKTKNGSV

-1152 ASKGDTVTITVKPD
+1152 ASKGDTVTVTVKPD
-1166 SGYEL
+1166 SGYVLE
-1171 DTLTVKDAS
+1171 TLTVTDKN
-1180 GSKIKVKDKGDGKFT
+1180 GNELTLKDKGNGKYT

-1200 SKVTVSAEFAE
+1200 GKVEVKATFMEDNSMLNF
-1211 IETLDFAD
+1211 FYD
-1219 VPTDA
+1219 VPNNA

-1229 VKWAAKKGITGGI
+1229 VKWAQEKGITGGI

-1267 SPEPKTMS
+1267 SPEPKAMS
-1275 SFADVSMDAYYAKA
+1275 SFADVSTDAYYAKA

-1368 DNSCTRAQIVTFLYR
+1368 DNSCTRAQIVTFLFR

>member
-1 MKHITSKLLSLLLTL
+1 MKHKLLSILLCL
-16 AMLLS
+16 AMALSLL
-21 MIPAAY
+21 PTAAL
-27 AAGTEGTTEGNTS
+27 AE
-40 TEKVVA
+40 
-46 KDGETTATTETLNG
+46 GETGAGPIKVGET
-60 STTVT
+60 SY
-65 SSNAA
+65 SSFSDAVNAA
-70 TAVDKGTEANPYT
+70 EPDGSGVITYEISGKVD
-83 LSELGAMTRDAY
+83 
-95 IAAQNAL
+95 
-102 DGTMYVTVGDYSYT
+102 
-116 DKGTLGN
+116 
-123 GVRNDT
+123 
-129 LYQTE
+129 
-134 DRSVLNGYNSNG
+134 
-146 YLGEKNDG
+146 
-154 ANGKNIVFVGGTITS
+154 
-169 GATGY
+169 
-174 TSIDN
+174 
-179 IGTSLLL
+179 
-186 AVPAYTNVTFE
+186 
-197 GITFNNVMS
+197 
-206 FDYQLYT
+206 
-213 SPWSQL
+213 
-219 GELKFDGCTFNGI
+219 
-232 IVGAIAAQ
+232 
-240 TLTFNGCTFT
+240 
-250 DYTNSTSANNSNP
+250 
-263 TWIRPAYGNWTKDDN
+263 
-278 KGQGSDFKSLTTIN
+278 
-292 FTGNTVTSTRPV
+292 
-304 KFERIA
+304 
-310 QWEMPT
+310 
-316 TVTATGNSFDISA
+316 VTATGWVQVAKAGLTGPTKVEFV
-329 QTDDT
+329 
-334 AEGKTKNVGLYFGAN
+334 GKTGDAEICITGGLAILADQKYDIDVSFTNLKLSKPNPTYGGDYGHSTNYFTCWLRNTGAAENTVTYTNCTFPNGVCNNQYGKTVFNNCKFTNNTAGLSNLWNYGGETKVEECTFTGTRGIKMYNEGTLQNPPSIEIKNTNFTGMTEKAAIVVSKAANVTLNTVGATDCTMGLLQKDIEGSTDEQKVTIEANGTGISGDFNITAQKDAEAAKNEFNITAGTFAGEINNDYLAPGAN
-349 AKFDLVAE
+349 FDATTGE
-357 NNKKAEGSSTAALY
+357 
-371 TAVYSAP
+371 
-378 DGTSHAG
+378 
-385 LPAGSTVKDS
+385 VKMS
-395 SGNDTTLTDALEWKG
+395 Y
-410 TKDDV
+410 V
-415 LTLKTECEAKI
+415 AKI
-426 GDAYYATLADAFA
+426 GDTEYPTLADAFA

-462 TPVSVDGNHGQGV
+462 TPVEVDGYHGQGV

-510 ADADIN
+510 ADADI
-516 DTTND
+516 DGTTNNL
-521 QGIGAFINC
+521 GIGAFINC

-639 GTANVGQI
+639 GTANVGQV
-647 TVDAATSASKNI
+647 TVDAATSASQNF

-669 PEGNIFGRDAV
+669 PEDSIFGRKEVGTD
-680 NDTGLVIV
+680 GLMII

-718 WMKPNANTVAMIG
+718 WVKPKEDTVAMIG
-731 ATVYSSL
+731 AKEYPTL
-738 PDAINKA
+738 TAAINEA
-745 NTGDTVKLLKD
+745 NTGDTVKLVNN

-782 ASNRSEPKDEK
+782 ASTATVK
-793 NSAIWVTAENVNLTI
+793 NSAIWVTAEKVNLTI
-808 NGMTAGSGMKMGDT
+808 DGTTAGSGMTMGDT
-822 HNTEWKTKVWG
+822 HDTNWEAKVWG

-842 GSTVTINGGSYTGST
+842 GSTVTVNGGSYTGST
-857 CASDNYHYTAL
+857 CASDSYHYTAL

-892 ASGCGEVIVSGGT
+892 ASSCGEVVVSGGT

-936 GCVQVGSNATLEN
+936 GCVQVGRNATLEN

-979 KSGTYTAPYAAYV
+979 KSGIYTAPYAAYV
-992 YNSGGTINIE
+992 YSSGGTINIE

-1339 LTDSY
+1339 LADSY
-1344 YANAVAWAVENGV
+1344 YANAVDWAVENGV

-1368 DNSCTRAQIVTFLYR
+1368 DNSCTRAQIVTFLFR

>member
-1 MKHITSKLLSLLLTL
+1 MKHKLLSILLCL
-16 AMLLS
+16 AMALSLL
-21 MIPAAY
+21 PTAAL
-27 AAGTEGTTEGNTS
+27 ADEATGAGPI
-40 TEKVVA
+40 KV
-46 KDGETTATTETLNG
+46 GET
-60 STTVT
+60 SY
-65 SSNAA
+65 SSFSDAVNAA
-70 TAVDKGTEANPYT
+70 APDE
-83 LSELGAMTRDAY
+83 
-95 IAAQNAL
+95 
-102 DGTMYVTVGDYSYT
+102 
-116 DKGTLGN
+116 
-123 GVRNDT
+123 
-129 LYQTE
+129 
-134 DRSVLNGYNSNG
+134 
-146 YLGEKNDG
+146 
-154 ANGKNIVFVGGTITS
+154 
-169 GATGY
+169 
-174 TSIDN
+174 
-179 IGTSLLL
+179 
-186 AVPAYTNVTFE
+186 
-197 GITFNNVMS
+197 
-206 FDYQLYT
+206 
-213 SPWSQL
+213 
-219 GELKFDGCTFNGI
+219 NGI
-232 IVGAIAAQ
+232 ITYEISGKVDVTDTGWVQVAKAGLIDLSKVAFVGINDDAEICITGGLAILADQ
-240 TLTFNGCTFT
+240 KYDIDVSFT
-250 DYTNSTSANNSNP
+250 NLKLSKPNP
-263 TWIRPAYGNWTKDDN
+263 TYGGDYGHSTNY
-278 KGQGSDFKSLTTIN
+278 
-292 FTGNTVTSTRPV
+292 FTCWLRNTGAAENTVTYTNCTFPNGVCNNQYGKTVFDRCQFTNDTSGKFNLWNYGGNTEVKGSTFIGTRGIKTYNEGDLDVAPTV
-304 KFERIA
+304 TVTDTSFDGLTEKAAIVA
-310 QWEMPT
+310 SKPTNITLT
-316 TVTATGNSFDISA
+316 TVTATDCTKGLLQKDIEGS
-329 QTDDT
+329 TDEQKVTIEANGTGISGGFNITRNKDAEAAKNEFNIT
-334 AEGKTKNVGLYFGAN
+334 AGTFPGGINNDYLAPGAN
-349 AKFDLVAE
+349 FDATTGE
-357 NNKKAEGSSTAALY
+357 
-371 TAVYSAP
+371 
-378 DGTSHAG
+378 
-385 LPAGSTVKDS
+385 VKMS
-395 SGNDTTLTDALEWKG
+395 Y
-410 TKDDV
+410 V
-415 LTLKTECEAKI
+415 AKI
-426 GDAYYATLADAFA
+426 GDTEYPTLADAFA

-447 VIELLDDINMTGKNW
+447 VIELLDDINMTGKSW
-462 TPVSVDGNHGQGV
+462 TPVSVDGYNGQGV

-510 ADADIN
+510 AGADIN

-549 VSTGDARVGGLIG
+549 VSTGGARVGGLIG

-639 GTANVGQI
+639 GTANVGQV
-647 TVDAATSASKNI
+647 TVDAATSASQNT
-659 LTQENASTQK
+659 LTQENADPQE
-669 PEGNIFGRDAV
+669 PEDSIFGRKEVGKA
-680 NDTGLVIV
+680 GLVII

-718 WMKPNANTVAMIG
+718 WVKPNEDTVAMIG
-731 ATVYSSL
+731 SKEYTTL
-738 PDAINKA
+738 PDAITAADENA
-745 NTGDTVKLLKD
+745 TVTLLKD
-756 VTVTKPI
+756 VTVIKPI

-782 ASNRSEPKDEK
+782 ASDRSESKDEK
-793 NSAIWVTAENVNLTI
+793 NSAIWVTAKNVNLTI

-857 CASDNYHYTAL
+857 CASDSYHYTAL

-1267 SPEPKTMS
+1267 SPEPKSMS
-1275 SFADVSMDAYYAKA
+1275 SFSDVSADSYYAKA

-1339 LTDSY
+1339 LADSY
-1344 YANAVAWAVENGV
+1344 YANAVDWAVENGV

>member
-21 MIPAAY
+21 IIPAAY
-27 AAGTEGTTEGNTS
+27 AEGTEGTTEGSTS

-46 KDGETTATTETLNG
+46 KDGETTATTETLDG

-65 SSNAA
+65 GTNAA
-70 TAVDKGTEANPYT
+70 TAVGDGTETNPYT
-83 LSELGAMTRDAY
+83 LEQLSKMTRDAY
-95 IAAQNAL
+95 IEAQTRL
-102 DGTMYVTVGDYSYT
+102 GGTMYVTVGDYSYDT
-116 DKGTLGN
+116 NGTLGN
-123 GVRNDT
+123 GVRNDKPG
-129 LYQTE
+129 QTE
-134 DRSVLNGYNSNG
+134 DRNVLNGYNSNG

-154 ANGKNIVFVGGTITS
+154 ANGKNIVFVGGSITS
-169 GATGY
+169 GANGY

-213 SPWSQL
+213 GPWSQL

-240 TLTFNGCTFT
+240 TLTFNGCEFKN
-250 DYTNSTSANNSNP
+250 YTNEKSANNSNP
-263 TWIRPAYGNWTKDDN
+263 TWIRPAYGNWKKDDN
-278 KGQGSDFKSLTTIN
+278 EGQGDDFRSLTTIN
-292 FTGNTVTSTRPV
+292 FTGNKVTSTRPV
-304 KFERIA
+304 KFEYIS
-310 QWEMPT
+310 QWDIRSK
-316 TVTATGNSFDISA
+316 VTATGNYFDISA
-329 QTDDT
+329 QKTDEPT
-334 AEGKTKNVGLYFGAN
+334 EIKNVGLYLGAHTDAN
-349 AKFDLVAE
+349 AFDLVVD
-357 NNKKAEGSSTAALY
+357 NNTKSDKTAALY
-371 TAVYSAP
+371 TIP
-378 DGTSHAG
+378 KGKTS
-385 LPAGSTVKDS
+385 LPAGSTVKDTA
-395 SGNDTTLTDALEWKG
+395 GKDIELTDALKWKG
-410 TKDDV
+410 TKDDG

-426 GDAYYATLADAFA
+426 GNAYYATLADAFA

-462 TPVSVDGNHGQGV
+462 TPLGVDGYHGQGV

-510 ADADIN
+510 AGADIN
-516 DTTND
+516 DTTNN

-549 VSTGDARVGGLIG
+549 VSTGGARVGGLIG
-562 WTSGYNKPNDG
+562 WTSGYNNQNDG

-639 GTANVGQI
+639 GTANVGQV
-647 TVDAATSASKNI
+647 TVDAATSASQNT
-659 LTQENASTQK
+659 LTQENADPQK
-669 PEGNIFGRDAV
+669 PKDSIFGRDAV

-718 WMKPNANTVAMIG
+718 WVKPNEGMVAMIG
-731 ATVYSSL
+731 AREYSTL
-738 PDAINKA
+738 PDAITAAKD
-745 NTGDTVKLLKD
+745 GDTIKLLKD

-782 ASNRSEPKDEK
+782 ASTATVK
-793 NSAIWVTAENVNLTI
+793 NSAIWVTAEKVNLTI
-808 NGMTAGSGMKMGDT
+808 DGTTAGSGMTMGDT
-822 HNTEWKTKVWG
+822 HDTNWEAKVWG

-842 GSTVTINGGSYTGST
+842 GSTVTVNGGSYTGST
-857 CASDNYHYTAL
+857 CASDSYHYTAL

-892 ASGCGEVIVSGGT
+892 ASSCGEVVVSGGT

-1118 SAPSSGGGSSSS
+1118 SAPYSGGSSS
-1130 SRRYDVSAP
+1130 YDPTYSVSTP
-1139 SVKHGDV
+1139 SKTEHGTV

-1152 ASKGDTVTITVKPD
+1152 ASKGDTVTVTVKPD
-1166 SGYEL
+1166 SGYVLE
-1171 DTLTVKDAS
+1171 TLTVTDKN
-1180 GSKIKVKDKGDGKFT
+1180 GNELTLKDKGNGKYT

-1200 SKVTVSAEFAE
+1200 GKVEVKATFMEDNSMLNF
-1211 IETLDFAD
+1211 FYD
-1219 VPTDA
+1219 VPNNA
-1224 YYYEA
+1224 YFYEA
-1229 VKWAAKKGITGGI
+1229 VKWAVENGITTGV
-1242 GNGLFGPNQPCTRA
+1242 GNDLFAPEQPCTRA

-1267 SPEPKTMS
+1267 SPEPKAMS
-1275 SFADVSMDAYYAKA
+1275 SFADVSTDAYYAKA

-1368 DNSCTRAQIVTFLYR
+1368 DNSCTRAQIVTFLFR

>member
-1 MKHITSKLLSLLLTL
+1 MKHKLLSILLCL
-16 AMLLS
+16 AMALSLL
-21 MIPAAY
+21 PTAAL
-27 AAGTEGTTEGNTS
+27 AEEATGAGPI
-40 TEKVVA
+40 KV
-46 KDGETTATTETLNG
+46 GET
-60 STTVT
+60 SY
-65 SSNAA
+65 SSFSDAVNAA
-70 TAVDKGTEANPYT
+70 EPDGSGVITYEISGKVD
-83 LSELGAMTRDAY
+83 
-95 IAAQNAL
+95 
-102 DGTMYVTVGDYSYT
+102 
-116 DKGTLGN
+116 
-123 GVRNDT
+123 
-129 LYQTE
+129 
-134 DRSVLNGYNSNG
+134 
-146 YLGEKNDG
+146 
-154 ANGKNIVFVGGTITS
+154 
-169 GATGY
+169 
-174 TSIDN
+174 
-179 IGTSLLL
+179 
-186 AVPAYTNVTFE
+186 
-197 GITFNNVMS
+197 
-206 FDYQLYT
+206 
-213 SPWSQL
+213 
-219 GELKFDGCTFNGI
+219 
-232 IVGAIAAQ
+232 
-240 TLTFNGCTFT
+240 
-250 DYTNSTSANNSNP
+250 
-263 TWIRPAYGNWTKDDN
+263 
-278 KGQGSDFKSLTTIN
+278 
-292 FTGNTVTSTRPV
+292 
-304 KFERIA
+304 
-310 QWEMPT
+310 
-316 TVTATGNSFDISA
+316 VTATGWVQVAKAGLTGPTKVKFVGKTGDAEICITGGLAILADQKYDIDVSFTNLKLSKPNPTYGGDYGHSTNYFTCWLRNTGAAENTVTYTNCTFPNGVCNNQYGKTVFNNCQFTNSANYNLWNYGGNTEVKNSAFTGVRGIKTYNEGTLAVAPTVKIEQTTFSGLTEKAAIVASKATDITLTNVTATGCIKGLLQKDIEGS
-329 QTDDT
+329 TDEQKVTIEANGTGISGDFNIT
-334 AEGKTKNVGLYFGAN
+334 AEMDAEAAKNEFNITAGTFPGGINNDYLAPGAN
-349 AKFDLVAE
+349 FDATTGE
-357 NNKKAEGSSTAALY
+357 
-371 TAVYSAP
+371 
-378 DGTSHAG
+378 
-385 LPAGSTVKDS
+385 VKMS
-395 SGNDTTLTDALEWKG
+395 Y
-410 TKDDV
+410 V
-415 LTLKTECEAKI
+415 AKI
-426 GDAYYATLADAFA
+426 GDTEYPTLADAFA

-462 TPVSVDGNHGQGV
+462 TPVGVDGYHGQGV

-510 ADADIN
+510 AGADIN
-516 DTTND
+516 DTTNN

-549 VSTGDARVGGLIG
+549 VSTGGARVGGLIG
-562 WTSGYNKPNDG
+562 WTSGYNNQNDG

-639 GTANVGQI
+639 GTANVGQV
-647 TVDAATSASKNI
+647 TVDAATSASQNI
-659 LTQENASTQK
+659 LMQENAGTQK
-669 PEGNIFGRDAV
+669 PEDSIFGRKEVGTD
-680 NDTGLVIV
+680 GLVII
-688 DNKVVAAGTAYGDIV
+688 DNKVVAAGTAYDDIV

-718 WMKPNANTVAMIG
+718 WVKPNENTVAMIG
-731 ATVYSSL
+731 AKEYTTL
-738 PDAINKA
+738 PDAITAAKD
-745 NTGDTVKLLKD
+745 GDTIKLLKD

-782 ASNRSEPKDEK
+782 ASTATVK
-793 NSAIWVTAENVNLTI
+793 NSAIWVTAEKVNLTI
-808 NGMTAGSGMKMGDT
+808 DGTTAGSGMTMGDT
-822 HNTEWKTKVWG
+822 HDTNWEAKVWG

-842 GSTVTINGGSYTGST
+842 GSTVTVNGGSYTGST
-857 CASDNYHYTAL
+857 CASDSYHYTAL

-892 ASGCGEVIVSGGT
+892 ASSCGEVVVSGGT

-1044 SITGGTFSFDPSTKV
+1044 SITGGTFSSDPSV
-1059 KNNGTDYIVKRAG
+1059 HVVGNGNTNIVKRAG

-1086 LTSGVYLTDP
+1086 LTSGVYLTNP

-1219 VPTDA
+1219 VSTDA

-1229 VKWAAKKGITGGI
+1229 VKWAAKKGITGGT
-1242 GNGLFGPNQPCTRA
+1242 GDGTFNPNGSCTRA
-1256 QIVTFLWRAAG
+1256 HIVTFLWRAVG
-1267 SPEPKTMS
+1267 SPEPKSTV
-1275 SFADVSMDAYYAKA
+1275 SFADVPADSYYAKA
-1289 VAWAVENGITTGTGD
+1289 VAWAVENGITLGTGD
-1304 GKFSPDA
+1304 GTFSPNA
-1311 TCTRAQSVTFLF
+1311 TCTRAQSVTFLY
-1323 RAIGKLVDSKA
+1323 RALGTAPTTVNG
-1334 EFSDV
+1334 FTDV
-1339 LTDSY
+1339 TADAF
-1344 YANAVAWAVENGV
+1344 YADAVAWAVESGV
-1357 TNGIGDGLFGP
+1357 TNGTSASTFSPNNG
-1368 DNSCTRAQIVTFLYR
+1368 CTRAQIVTFLFR

>member
-21 MIPAAY
+21 IIPAAY
-27 AAGTEGTTEGNTS
+27 AEGTEGTTEGSTS

-292 FTGNTVTSTRPV
+292 FTDNTVTSTRPV

-316 TVTATGNSFDISA
+316 TVTATGNSFDIKA
-329 QTDDT
+329 QTGDT
-334 AEGKTKNVGLYFGAN
+334 STKNVGLYFGAN
-349 AKFDLVAE
+349 AKFDLVVE

-426 GDAYYATLADAFA
+426 GDAYYATLAYAFA
-439 AANKTGDT
+439 AADKTGDT
-447 VIELLDDINMTGKNW
+447 VIELLDDINMTGKSW
-462 TPVSVDGNHGQGV
+462 TPVSVDGYHGQGV

-549 VSTGDARVGGLIG
+549 VSTGGARVGGLIG
-562 WTSGYNKPNDG
+562 WTAGYNDPNNG
-573 PVDTKVTLTNCSVE
+573 PVDTKITLTNCSVE
-587 NVTIEAKGSVGG
+587 NVTIEANGSVGG

-617 TVKDSTLKCT
+617 TVKDSTLKCAET
-627 ETGKS
+627 EKS
-632 WRVGDLV
+632 WRVGGLV

-647 TVDAATSASKNI
+647 TVDAATSASQNT
-659 LTQENASTQK
+659 LTQGNAGPQK
-669 PEGNIFGRDAV
+669 PEDSIFGRKAV
-680 NDTGLVIV
+680 DTAGLVII

-718 WMKPNANTVAMIG
+718 WVKPHEETVAMIG
-731 ATVYSSL
+731 ATEYSSL

-857 CASDNYHYTAL
+857 CARDNYHYTAL

-956 IRTGDG
+956 IRTGAG
-962 TYLNCAVAVQY
+962 THLNCAVAVQY

-979 KSGTYTAPYAAYV
+979 KSGIYTAPYAAYV
-992 YNSGGTINIE
+992 YSSGGTINIE

-1267 SPEPKTMS
+1267 SPEPKSMS
-1275 SFADVSMDAYYAKA
+1275 SFSDVSADSYYAKA

-1339 LTDSY
+1339 LTNSY

>member
-1 MKHITSKLLSLLLTL
+1 MKHKLLSILLCL
-16 AMLLS
+16 AMALSLL
-21 MIPAAY
+21 PTAAL
-27 AAGTEGTTEGNTS
+27 ADEATGAGPI
-40 TEKVVA
+40 KV
-46 KDGETTATTETLNG
+46 GET
-60 STTVT
+60 SY
-65 SSNAA
+65 SSFSDAVNAA
-70 TAVDKGTEANPYT
+70 APDE
-83 LSELGAMTRDAY
+83 
-95 IAAQNAL
+95 
-102 DGTMYVTVGDYSYT
+102 
-116 DKGTLGN
+116 
-123 GVRNDT
+123 
-129 LYQTE
+129 
-134 DRSVLNGYNSNG
+134 
-146 YLGEKNDG
+146 
-154 ANGKNIVFVGGTITS
+154 
-169 GATGY
+169 
-174 TSIDN
+174 
-179 IGTSLLL
+179 
-186 AVPAYTNVTFE
+186 
-197 GITFNNVMS
+197 
-206 FDYQLYT
+206 
-213 SPWSQL
+213 
-219 GELKFDGCTFNGI
+219 NGI
-232 IVGAIAAQ
+232 ITYEISGKVDVTDTGWVQVAKAGLIDLSKVAFVGINDDAEICITGGLAILADQ
-240 TLTFNGCTFT
+240 KYDIDVSFT
-250 DYTNSTSANNSNP
+250 NLKLSKPNP
-263 TWIRPAYGNWTKDDN
+263 TYGGDYGHSTNY
-278 KGQGSDFKSLTTIN
+278 
-292 FTGNTVTSTRPV
+292 FTCWLRNTGAAENTVTYTNCTFPNGVCNNQYGKTVFDRCQFTNDTSGKFNLWNYGGNTEVKGSTFIGTRGIKTYNEGDLDVAPTV
-304 KFERIA
+304 TVTDTSFDGLTEKAAIVA
-310 QWEMPT
+310 SKPTNITLT
-316 TVTATGNSFDISA
+316 TVTATDCTKGLLQKDIEGS
-329 QTDDT
+329 TDEQKVTIEANGTGISGGFNITRNKDAEAAKNEFNIT
-334 AEGKTKNVGLYFGAN
+334 AGTFPGGINNDYLAPGAN
-349 AKFDLVAE
+349 FDATTGE
-357 NNKKAEGSSTAALY
+357 
-371 TAVYSAP
+371 
-378 DGTSHAG
+378 
-385 LPAGSTVKDS
+385 VKMS
-395 SGNDTTLTDALEWKG
+395 Y
-410 TKDDV
+410 V
-415 LTLKTECEAKI
+415 AKI
-426 GDAYYATLADAFA
+426 GDTEYPTLADAFA

-447 VIELLDDINMTGKNW
+447 VIELLDDINMTGKSW
-462 TPVSVDGNHGQGV
+462 TPVSVDGYNGQGV

-510 ADADIN
+510 AGADIN

-549 VSTGDARVGGLIG
+549 VSTGGARVGGLIG

-639 GTANVGQI
+639 GTANVGQV
-647 TVDAATSASKNI
+647 TVDAATSASQNT
-659 LTQENASTQK
+659 LTQENADPQE
-669 PEGNIFGRDAV
+669 PEDSIFGRKEVGKA
-680 NDTGLVIV
+680 GLVII

-718 WMKPNANTVAMIG
+718 WVKPNEDTVAMIG
-731 ATVYSSL
+731 SKEYTTL
-738 PDAINKA
+738 PDAITAADENA
-745 NTGDTVKLLKD
+745 TVTLLKD
-756 VTVTKPI
+756 VTVIKPI

-782 ASNRSEPKDEK
+782 ASDRSESKDEK
-793 NSAIWVTAENVNLTI
+793 NSAIWVTAKNVNLTI

-822 HNTEWKTKVWG
+822 HNTEWNTKVWG

-857 CASDNYHYTAL
+857 CASDSYHYTAL

-1339 LTDSY
+1339 LADSY
-1344 YANAVAWAVENGV
+1344 YANAVDWAVENGV

>member
-27 AAGTEGTTEGNTS
+27 AEGTEGTTEGSTS

-46 KDGETTATTETLNG
+46 KDGETTATTETLDG

-65 SSNAA
+65 GSNAA
-70 TAVDKGTEANPYT
+70 TADDKGTSTNPYT
-83 LSELGAMTRDAY
+83 LEQLGVMTRNEY
-95 IAAQNAL
+95 IKAQERL
-102 DGTMYVTVGDYSYT
+102 EGTMYVTVGEYSYDT
-116 DKGTLGN
+116 NGTLGN
-123 GVRNDT
+123 GKRDDT
-129 LYQTE
+129 TGQKE
-134 DRSVLNGYNSNG
+134 DRGVLNGYNSNG
-146 YLGEKNDG
+146 YLDEGNDG

-169 GATGY
+169 NVTGY
-174 TSIDN
+174 ESIDN

-186 AVPAYTNVTFE
+186 AVPAYTNVTFK
-197 GITFNNVMS
+197 GTTFNNVMS
-206 FDYQLYT
+206 FNYQLYT
-213 SPWSQL
+213 GPWSQL

-240 TLTFNGCTFT
+240 TLTFNGCTFNNYENT
-250 DYTNSTSANNSNP
+250 DSANNSNP
-263 TWIRPAYGNWTKDDN
+263 TWIRPAYGNWKKDDN
-278 KGQGSDFKSLTTIN
+278 EGQGGDFRSLTEIN
-292 FTGNTVTSTRPV
+292 FTDNTVTSTRPV
-304 KFERIA
+304 KFEYIS
-310 QWEMPT
+310 QWDIT
-316 TVTATGNSFDISA
+316 STVTATSNTFDITA
-329 QTDDT
+329 QPGDT
-334 AEGKTKNVGLYFGAN
+334 SIKNVGLYLGAHTDKN
-349 AKFDLVAE
+349 EFHLVAD
-357 NNKKAEGSSTAALY
+357 NNTKSKGTAALY
-371 TAVYSAP
+371 TIP
-378 DGTSHAG
+378 KGTTS

-395 SGNDTTLTDALEWKG
+395 SGNEIELTDALAWKG

-462 TPVSVDGNHGQGV
+462 TPVGVDGYHGQGV

-510 ADADIN
+510 AGADIN
-516 DTTND
+516 DTTNN

-549 VSTGDARVGGLIG
+549 VSTGGARVGGLIG
-562 WTSGYNKPNDG
+562 WTSGYNNQNDG

-639 GTANVGQI
+639 GTANVGQV
-647 TVDAATSASKNI
+647 TVDAATSASQNF

-669 PEGNIFGRDAV
+669 PEDSIFGRKEVGTD
-680 NDTGLVIV
+680 GLMIIG
-688 DNKVVAAGTAYGDIV
+688 NKVVAAGTAYGDIV

-718 WMKPNANTVAMIG
+718 WVKPKEDTVAMIG
-731 ATVYSSL
+731 AKEYPTL
-738 PDAINKA
+738 TAAINEA
-745 NTGDTVKLLKD
+745 NTGDTVKLVNN
-756 VTVTKPI
+756 VTENVTIPAAKTI
-763 EVTKS
+763 
-768 MTLDLNGHVLTAAT
+768 TLDLNGMTLTNVDDHTILNNGNLTIMGTGRVDNISHAKGALYNKGTVVINGGTFDRSRENGMNKGESGQNSWYTIKNVGTMTINDGATVQTAGNNAALGKFSSLV
-782 ASNRSEPKDEK
+782 SNGYFNANDYNTNKGLDQPILTIDGGTFRGGLNTIK
-793 NSAIWVTAENVNLTI
+793 NDDRAKLTI
-808 NGMTAGSGMKMGDT
+808 NG
-822 HNTEWKTKVWG
+822 
-833 FVDLREGSA
+833 
-842 GSTVTINGGSYTGST
+842 
-857 CASDNYHYTAL
+857 
-868 FTVGSES
+868 
-875 KLVLNN
+875 
-881 VSAETDERVVK
+881 
-892 ASGCGEVIVSGGT
+892 
-905 YNITGINAF
+905 
-914 LGAAFETK
+914 
-922 TASFTDMKLTAKYG
+922 
-936 GCVQVGSNATLEN
+936 
-949 CEIKVTD
+949 
-956 IRTGDG
+956 
-962 TYLNCAVAVQY
+962 
-973 GGTATV
+973 
-979 KSGTYTAPYAAYV
+979 
-992 YNSGGTINIE
+992 
-1002 NGTFTGVVR
+1002 GTFSNYYQAVVQNH
-1011 ADATTDTTAV
+1011 
-1021 INIKNGSFNGEI
+1021 NIAE
-1033 QKGGGPGSETI
+1033 
-1044 SITGGTFSFDPSTKV
+1044 ITGGTFTAASDANTETYGIYNCGCGAGIDLGTLTVSGGTFTGATYAVAEVSSQNAIVNISGGQFAGTKAAIIKSSTSNATIAISGGKFSSDPSAYV
-1059 KNNGTDYIVKRAG
+1059 VGNGNTNIVKRDG

-1096 SGALASNYYV
+1096 SGALANNYYV

-1146 TVSPKS
+1146 TVSPKN

-1219 VPTDA
+1219 VSTDA

-1267 SPEPKTMS
+1267 SPEPKAMS
-1275 SFADVSMDAYYAKA
+1275 SFSDVSADSYYAKA

>member
-1 MKHITSKLLSLLLTL
+1 MKHKLLSILLCL
-16 AMLLS
+16 AMALSLL
-21 MIPAAY
+21 PTAALAEEATGAGPIKVGETSY
-27 AAGTEGTTEGNTS
+27 SSFSDAVNAAEPDESGVITYKISG
-40 TEKVVA
+40 KVDVTDIGWVQVA
-46 KDGETTATTETLNG
+46 KAGLPD
-60 STTVT
+60 
-65 SSNAA
+65 
-70 TAVDKGTEANPYT
+70 
-83 LSELGAMTRDAY
+83 LSKVEF
-95 IAAQNAL
+95 I
-102 DGTMYVTVGDYSYT
+102 
-116 DKGTLGN
+116 
-123 GVRNDT
+123 
-129 LYQTE
+129 
-134 DRSVLNGYNSNG
+134 
-146 YLGEKNDG
+146 
-154 ANGKNIVFVGGTITS
+154 
-169 GATGY
+169 
-174 TSIDN
+174 
-179 IGTSLLL
+179 
-186 AVPAYTNVTFE
+186 
-197 GITFNNVMS
+197 GITDNAEICITQGVAILADQSYDIDVS
-206 FDYQLYT
+206 F
-213 SPWSQL
+213 
-219 GELKFDGCTFNGI
+219 EALK
-232 IVGAIAAQ
+232 
-240 TLTFNGCTFT
+240 LTKLNPQWAGDFGHSTNYFT
-250 DYTNSTSANNSNP
+250 CWLRN
-263 TWIRPAYGNWTKDDN
+263 
-278 KGQGSDFKSLTTIN
+278 
-292 FTGNTVTSTRPV
+292 TGRAENTVTYTNCTFPNGVCNNQYGKTVFNNCQFTNSANYNLWNYGGNTEV
-304 KFERIA
+304 KNSAFTGVRGIKTYNEGDLDVA
-310 QWEMPT
+310 PT
-316 TVTATGNSFDISA
+316 VTVTDTSFDGLTEKAAIVASKATDITLTNVTATGCTKGLLQKDIEGSTDEQKVTIEANGTDISGGFNITRNKDA
-329 QTDDT
+329 EAAKNEFNIT
-334 AEGKTKNVGLYFGAN
+334 AGTFPEGINNDYLAPGAN
-349 AKFDLVAE
+349 FDATTGE
-357 NNKKAEGSSTAALY
+357 
-371 TAVYSAP
+371 
-378 DGTSHAG
+378 
-385 LPAGSTVKDS
+385 VKMS
-395 SGNDTTLTDALEWKG
+395 Y
-410 TKDDV
+410 V
-415 LTLKTECEAKI
+415 AKI
-426 GDAYYATLADAFA
+426 GDTEYPTLADAFA
-439 AANKTGDT
+439 AADKTGDT
-447 VIELLDDINMTGKNW
+447 VIELLDDINMTGKSW

-510 ADADIN
+510 AGANIN
-516 DTTND
+516 ETTNNL
-521 QGIGAFINC
+521 GIGAFINC
-530 VDSMTRIEL
+530 VDSMPRIEL

-611 HTITGC
+611 HDITDCTVSGC
-617 TVKDSTLKCT
+617 TLTSTKDS
-627 ETGKS
+627 GNY
-632 WRVGDLV
+632 VGTLV

-647 TVDAATSASKNI
+647 TVDAASSASGNTLKQNSSASEEASDKI
-659 LTQENASTQK
+659 L
-669 PEGNIFGRDAV
+669 GRDAV

-718 WMKPNANTVAMIG
+718 WVKPHEETVAMIG
-731 ATVYSSL
+731 AKQYTTL
-738 PDAINKA
+738 PDAITDAKD
-745 NTGDTVKLLKD
+745 GDTIKLLKD

-782 ASNRSEPKDEK
+782 ASTATVK
-793 NSAIWVTAENVNLTI
+793 NSAIWVTAEKVNLTI
-808 NGMTAGSGMKMGDT
+808 DGTTAGSGMTMRDT
-822 HNTEWKTKVWG
+822 HDTNWEAKVWG

-842 GSTVTINGGSYTGST
+842 GSTVTVNGGSYTGST
-857 CASDNYHYTAL
+857 CASDSYHYTAL

-892 ASGCGEVIVSGGT
+892 ASSCGEVVVSGGT

-936 GCVQVGSNATLEN
+936 GCVQVGRNATLEN

-979 KSGTYTAPYAAYV
+979 KSGIYTAPYAAYV
-992 YNSGGTINIE
+992 YSSGGTINIE

-1044 SITGGTFSFDPSTKV
+1044 SITGGTFSSDPSV
-1059 KNNGTDYIVKRAG
+1059 HVVGNGNTNIVKRAG

-1086 LTSGVYLTDP
+1086 LTSGVYLTNP
-1096 SGALASNYYV
+1096 SGALANNYYV

-1146 TVSPKS
+1146 TVSPKT

-1180 GSKIKVKDKGDGKFT
+1180 GSKIKVKDKGNGKFT

-1219 VPTDA
+1219 VSTDA

-1267 SPEPKTMS
+1267 SPEPKSMS
-1275 SFADVSMDAYYAKA
+1275 SFSDVSADSYYAKA

-1368 DNSCTRAQIVTFLYR
+1368 DNSCTRAQIVTFLFR

>member
-1 MKHITSKLLSLLLTL
+1 MKHKLLSILLCL
-16 AMLLS
+16 AMALSLL
-21 MIPAAY
+21 PTAAL
-27 AAGTEGTTEGNTS
+27 ADEATGAGPI
-40 TEKVVA
+40 KVGGKTYSSFSDAVNEATPDENGDITYEISGKVDVTDTGWVQVA
-46 KDGETTATTETLNG
+46 KAGLT
-60 STTVT
+60 
-65 SSNAA
+65 
-70 TAVDKGTEANPYT
+70 T
-83 LSELGAMTRDAY
+83 LSK
-95 IAAQNAL
+95 
-102 DGTMYVTVGDYSYT
+102 VKFVG
-116 DKGTLGN
+116 K
-123 GVRNDT
+123 
-129 LYQTE
+129 TE
-134 DRSVLNGYNSNG
+134 DAEICITQGVAILADQSYDIDVSFEALKLTKLNPQWAGDFGHSTNYFTCWLRN
-146 YLGEKNDG
+146 
-154 ANGKNIVFVGGTITS
+154 
-169 GATGY
+169 TGR
-174 TSIDN
+174 
-179 IGTSLLL
+179 
-186 AVPAYTNVTFE
+186 AE
-197 GITFNNVMS
+197 
-206 FDYQLYT
+206 
-213 SPWSQL
+213 
-219 GELKFDGCTFNGI
+219 
-232 IVGAIAAQ
+232 
-240 TLTFNGCTFT
+240 
-250 DYTNSTSANNSNP
+250 
-263 TWIRPAYGNWTKDDN
+263 
-278 KGQGSDFKSLTTIN
+278 
-292 FTGNTVTSTRPV
+292 NTVTYTNCTFPNGVCNNQYGKTVFNNCQFTNSANYNLWNYGGNTEV
-304 KFERIA
+304 KNSAFSGVRGIKTYNEGTLA
-310 QWEMPT
+310 VAPT
-316 TVTATGNSFDISA
+316 VKIEQTTFSGLTEKAAIVASKATDITLTNVTATGCIKGLLQKDIEDS
-329 QTDDT
+329 TDEQKVTIEANGTGISGDFNIT
-334 AEGKTKNVGLYFGAN
+334 AEMDAEAAKNEFNITAGTFPGGINNDYLAPGAN
-349 AKFDLVAE
+349 FDATTGE
-357 NNKKAEGSSTAALY
+357 
-371 TAVYSAP
+371 
-378 DGTSHAG
+378 
-385 LPAGSTVKDS
+385 VKMS
-395 SGNDTTLTDALEWKG
+395 Y
-410 TKDDV
+410 V
-415 LTLKTECEAKI
+415 AKI
-426 GDAYYATLADAFA
+426 GDTEYPTLTAAFA

-447 VIELLDDINMTGKNW
+447 VIELLDDINMTGKSW
-462 TPVSVDGNHGQGV
+462 TPVEVDGYHGQGV

-516 DTTND
+516 DITND

-549 VSTGDARVGGLIG
+549 VSTGGARVGGLIG

-627 ETGKS
+627 ETRKS

-639 GTANVGQI
+639 GTANVGQV
-647 TVDAATSASKNI
+647 TVDAATSASQNT
-659 LTQENASTQK
+659 LTQENADPQE
-669 PEGNIFGRDAV
+669 PEGSIFGRKEVGKA
-680 NDTGLVIV
+680 GLVII

-718 WMKPNANTVAMIG
+718 WVKPNEDTVAMIG
-731 ATVYSSL
+731 SKEYTTL
-738 PDAINKA
+738 PDAITAADENA
-745 NTGDTVKLLKD
+745 TVTLLKD
-756 VTVTKPI
+756 VTVIKPI

-782 ASNRSEPKDEK
+782 ASDRSESKDEK
-793 NSAIWVTAENVNLTI
+793 NSAIWVTAKNVNLTI

-857 CASDNYHYTAL
+857 CASDSYHYTAL

-1072 SEGAYTYTVLAKSG
+1072 SEGAYTYTVLAKSD

-1267 SPEPKTMS
+1267 SPEPKAMS
-1275 SFADVSMDAYYAKA
+1275 SFSDVSADSYYAKA

-1339 LTDSY
+1339 LTNSY

>member
-1 MKHITSKLLSLLLTL
+1 MALSLLPTAAL
-16 AMLLS
+16 A
-21 MIPAAY
+21 
-27 AAGTEGTTEGNTS
+27 E
-40 TEKVVA
+40 
-46 KDGETTATTETLNG
+46 
-60 STTVT
+60 
-65 SSNAA
+65 
-70 TAVDKGTEANPYT
+70 
-83 LSELGAMTRDAY
+83 
-95 IAAQNAL
+95 
-102 DGTMYVTVGDYSYT
+102 
-116 DKGTLGN
+116 
-123 GVRNDT
+123 
-129 LYQTE
+129 
-134 DRSVLNGYNSNG
+134 
-146 YLGEKNDG
+146 
-154 ANGKNIVFVGGTITS
+154 
-169 GATGY
+169 GATGAGPIKVGGETY
-174 TSIDN
+174 SSFSDAVNAAAPDENGVITYEISGKVDVTDTGWVQVAKAGLADLSKVAFVGINDDAEICITGGLAILADQKYDIDV
-179 IGTSLLL
+179 SF
-186 AVPAYTNVTFE
+186 TN
-197 GITFNNVMS
+197 
-206 FDYQLYT
+206 
-213 SPWSQL
+213 
-219 GELKFDGCTFNGI
+219 LK
-232 IVGAIAAQ
+232 
-240 TLTFNGCTFT
+240 L
-250 DYTNSTSANNSNP
+250 SKPNP
-263 TWIRPAYGNWTKDDN
+263 TYGGDYGHSTNY
-278 KGQGSDFKSLTTIN
+278 
-292 FTGNTVTSTRPV
+292 FTCWLRNTGAAENTVTYTNCVFPNGVCNNQYGKTVFDRCQFTNDTSGKFNLWNYGGNTEVKGSTFTGTRGIKTYNEGDLDVAPTV
-304 KFERIA
+304 TVTDTSFDGLTEKAAIVA
-310 QWEMPT
+310 SKPTNITLT
-316 TVTATGNSFDISA
+316 TVTATDCTKGLLQKDIEGSKGEQKVTIEANGTGISGDFNITA
-329 QTDDT
+329 QKDAEAAKNEFNIT
-334 AEGKTKNVGLYFGAN
+334 AGTFPGGINNDYLAPGAN
-349 AKFDLVAE
+349 FDATPGE
-357 NNKKAEGSSTAALY
+357 
-371 TAVYSAP
+371 
-378 DGTSHAG
+378 
-385 LPAGSTVKDS
+385 VKMS
-395 SGNDTTLTDALEWKG
+395 Y
-410 TKDDV
+410 V
-415 LTLKTECEAKI
+415 AKI
-426 GDAYYATLADAFA
+426 GDTEYPTLADAFA
-439 AANKTGDT
+439 ATDKTGDT
-447 VIELLDDINMTGKNW
+447 VIELLDDINMTGKSW
-462 TPVSVDGNHGQGV
+462 TPVSVDGYHGQGV

-549 VSTGDARVGGLIG
+549 VSTGGARVGGLIG

-639 GTANVGQI
+639 GTANVGQV
-647 TVDAATSASKNI
+647 TVDAATSASQNT
-659 LTQENASTQK
+659 LTQENAYPQE
-669 PEGNIFGRDAV
+669 PEDSIFGRKEVGKA
-680 NDTGLVIV
+680 GLVII

-718 WMKPNANTVAMIG
+718 WVKPNEDTVAMIG
-731 ATVYSSL
+731 SKEYTTL
-738 PDAINKA
+738 PDAITAADENA
-745 NTGDTVKLLKD
+745 TVTLLKD
-756 VTVTKPI
+756 VTVIKPI

-782 ASNRSEPKDEK
+782 ASDRSESKDEK
-793 NSAIWVTAENVNLTI
+793 NSAIWVTAKNVNLTI

-857 CASDNYHYTAL
+857 CASDSYHYTAL

-1339 LTDSY
+1339 LADSY
-1344 YANAVAWAVENGV
+1344 YANAVDWAVENGV

-1368 DNSCTRAQIVTFLYR
+1368 DNSCTRAQIVTFLFR

>member
-1 MKHITSKLLSLLLTL
+1 MALSLLPTAAL
-16 AMLLS
+16 A
-21 MIPAAY
+21 
-27 AAGTEGTTEGNTS
+27 E
-40 TEKVVA
+40 
-46 KDGETTATTETLNG
+46 
-60 STTVT
+60 
-65 SSNAA
+65 
-70 TAVDKGTEANPYT
+70 
-83 LSELGAMTRDAY
+83 
-95 IAAQNAL
+95 
-102 DGTMYVTVGDYSYT
+102 
-116 DKGTLGN
+116 
-123 GVRNDT
+123 
-129 LYQTE
+129 
-134 DRSVLNGYNSNG
+134 
-146 YLGEKNDG
+146 
-154 ANGKNIVFVGGTITS
+154 
-169 GATGY
+169 GATGAGPIKVGGKTY
-174 TSIDN
+174 SSFSDAVNAAAPDENGVITYEISGKVDVTDTGWVQVAKAGLADRSKVAFVGINDDAEICITGGLAILADQKYDIDV
-179 IGTSLLL
+179 SF
-186 AVPAYTNVTFE
+186 TN
-197 GITFNNVMS
+197 
-206 FDYQLYT
+206 
-213 SPWSQL
+213 
-219 GELKFDGCTFNGI
+219 LK
-232 IVGAIAAQ
+232 
-240 TLTFNGCTFT
+240 L
-250 DYTNSTSANNSNP
+250 SKPNP
-263 TWIRPAYGNWTKDDN
+263 TYGGDYGHSTNY
-278 KGQGSDFKSLTTIN
+278 
-292 FTGNTVTSTRPV
+292 FTCWLRNTGAAENTVTYTNCVFPNGVCNNQYGKTVFDRCQFTNDTSGKFNLWNYGGNTEVKGSTFTGTRGIKTYNEGDLDVAPTV
-304 KFERIA
+304 TVTDTSFDGLTEKAAIVA
-310 QWEMPT
+310 SKPTNITLT
-316 TVTATGNSFDISA
+316 TVTATDCTKGLLQKDIEGSKGEQKVTIEANGTGISGDFNITA
-329 QTDDT
+329 QKDAEAAKNEFNIT
-334 AEGKTKNVGLYFGAN
+334 AGTFTGEINNDYLAPGAN
-349 AKFDLVAE
+349 FDATTGE
-357 NNKKAEGSSTAALY
+357 
-371 TAVYSAP
+371 
-378 DGTSHAG
+378 
-385 LPAGSTVKDS
+385 VKMS
-395 SGNDTTLTDALEWKG
+395 Y
-410 TKDDV
+410 V
-415 LTLKTECEAKI
+415 AKI
-426 GDAYYATLADAFA
+426 GDTEYPTLADAFA
-439 AANKTGDT
+439 AADKTGDT
-447 VIELLDDINMTGKNW
+447 VIELLDDINMTGKSW

-475 ITLNGNGKTI
+475 ITLTGNGKTI

-504 IKDLTI
+504 INNLTLENVNL
-510 ADADIN
+510 N
-516 DTTND
+516 DTGSEYAGT
-521 QGIGAFINC
+521 GFGAFIC
-530 VDSMTRIEL
+530 AVDSMPTISL
-539 DNCHLKNSKI
+539 TNCHVKGGTI
-549 VSTGDARVGGLIG
+549 ESTSGARVGGLIG
-562 WTSGYNKPNDG
+562 WTSGYNKPTDG

-617 TVKDSTLKCT
+617 TVKDSTLTCT

-639 GTANVGQI
+639 GTANDGQI
-647 TVDAATSASKNI
+647 TVDAATSASQNT
-659 LTQENASTQK
+659 LTQENADPQK
-669 PEGNIFGRDAV
+669 PKDSIFGRDAV

-688 DNKVVAAGTAYGDIV
+688 DNKVVAAGTAYGNIV

-718 WMKPNANTVAMIG
+718 WVKPNEGTVAMIG
-731 ATVYSSL
+731 ATEYPTL
-738 PDAINKA
+738 PDAITAAKD
-745 NTGDTVKLLKD
+745 GDTIKLLKD
-756 VTVTKPI
+756 VTVTNPI

-782 ASNRSEPKDEK
+782 ASTATVK
-793 NSAIWVTAENVNLTI
+793 NSAIWVTAEKVNLTI
-808 NGMTAGSGMKMGDT
+808 DGTTAGSGMTMGDT
-822 HNTEWKTKVWG
+822 HDTNWEAKVWG

-842 GSTVTINGGSYTGST
+842 GSTVTVNGGSYTGST
-857 CASDNYHYTAL
+857 CASDSYHYTAL

-892 ASGCGEVIVSGGT
+892 ASSCGEVIVSGGT

-1267 SPEPKTMS
+1267 SPEPKAMS
-1275 SFADVSMDAYYAKA
+1275 SFADVSTDAYYAKA

-1368 DNSCTRAQIVTFLYR
+1368 DNSCTRAQIVTFLFR